1 MNEGPSKR
9 SSEDTSS
16 TPPWHVSQWQM
27 PAGSQGPGLAAA
39 GVHLLQPCRCAC
51 TPQTQLRLPGALGMR
66 LCIRRRQHG
75 GRQPRC
81 GSRDVAPWAPCSR
94 PAASP
99 PRLGTTFP
107 GGRRAAP
114 ARDYV
119 SRRASRTGPARFR
132 RRGLWGGSR
141 GRGGARPRGWRA
153 CGSAGGRPALGAAA
167 GVAGGVSAGDRRAP
181 GRVRGSGDMRAT
193 AGARAREGPRTK
205 PRPGRGPAAGAPAAL
220 GGSARG
226 RPRSR
231 SGLAAGELRGAL
243 TAGPALAALPSR
255 DPAPLRDGG
264 RRQEAMG
271 TRGKAMSQS
280 LVEFGDVAIDFSQ
293 EEWEWLNPAQRTLYR
308 KVMLENY
315 RNLASLGLCGS
326 KPAVISSLEQGKEP
340 WAVKRKVARGWSPD
354 LKTVKESKKFPPKRD
369 FCEERLPQA
378 ARTARLG
385 NCSLEYSM
393 LGDYDDLFETRP
405 GFGSVTDMALD
416 SSQLDPAQRS
426 LWKSAVWENHSDL
439 GSPGQQSVKETQEL
453 FPKQDSCAERITDRT
468 SHTKLECS
476 NFREHWDSECV
487 FGKMLVSQ
495 ETQFRQ
501 ETITPNKT
509 HSKESVYNKSGK
521 CFHLDNSEERLRN
534 PDSIKIFPKSSAVI
548 KQTGIYAG
556 KKLFKCNECKKT
568 FTQSSSL
575 TVHQRIHTGEKP
587 YKCNDCGKAFSDGSS
602 FARHQRCHTGKKPY
616 ECIEC
621 GKAFIQNTSL
631 IRHWRYYHTGEK
643 PFDCIDCGKA
653 FSDHIGLN
661 QHRRIHTG
669 EKPYTCDV
677 CHKSFRY
684 GSSLT
689 VHQRIHTG
697 EKPYECDVCRKA
709 FSHHASLTQHQ
720 RVHSGEKPFKCKEC
734 GKAFRQNIHLASHLR
749 IHTGEKPFE
758 CGECGKSFS
767 ISSQLAT
774 HQRIHTGE
782 KPYECKVCSKAFTQK
797 AHLAQHQ
804 KTHTG
809 EKPYECKECGKAFS
823 QTTHLIQHQRVH
835 TGEKPYKCMECG
847 KAFGDNSSCT
857 QHQRLHT
864 GQRPYECIE
873 CGKAFKTKSSL
884 ICHRRSHTGEKPYEC
899 SACGKAFSHRQSLS
913 VHQRIHS
920 GKKPYE
926 CKECRK
932 TFIQI
937 GHLNQ
942 HKRVHTGER
951 PYNYKKSRRAFR
963 QTVHFAHHQ
972 RMHTAEPST
981 RPSLPSTSS
990 SVDLF
995 PKFLWNPSSLPSA

>member
-1 MNEGPSKR
+1 MRGVASA
-9 SSEDTSS
+9 
-16 TPPWHVSQWQM
+16 
-27 PAGSQGPGLAAA
+27 AGSSGEGK
-39 GVHLLQPCRCAC
+39 
-51 TPQTQLRLPGALGMR
+51 LG
-66 LCIRRRQHG
+66 
-75 GRQPRC
+75 
-81 GSRDVAPWAPCSR
+81 
-94 PAASP
+94 
-99 PRLGTTFP
+99 F
-107 GGRRAAP
+107 P
-114 ARDYV
+114 AR
-119 SRRASRTGPARFR
+119 
-132 RRGLWGGSR
+132 RG
-141 GRGGARPRGWRA
+141 A
-153 CGSAGGRPALGAAA
+153 
-167 GVAGGVSAGDRRAP
+167 
-181 GRVRGSGDMRAT
+181 
-193 AGARAREGPRTK
+193 PRTK
-205 PRPGRGPAAGAPAAL
+205 PEAGRSRTVATQATFVRRG
-220 GGSARG
+220 RG

-231 SGLAAGELRGAL
+231 NGLTSKGQRRAVTTVPQNRAL
-243 TAGPALAALPSR
+243 PCSNTALPQEKRHKQETAGTGNEPQAI
-255 DPAPLRDGG
+255 
-264 RRQEAMG
+264 
-271 TRGKAMSQS
+271 SQS
-280 LVEFGDVAIDFSQ
+280 LVTFGDVAVDFSQ
-293 EEWEWLNPAQRTLYR
+293 EEWERLNSDQRDLYR
-308 KVMLENY
+308 RVMLENY
-315 RNLASLGLCGS
+315 RNLVSLGLCFS
-326 KPAVISSLEQGKEP
+326 KPDIISSLEQRKEFWMAKREVTRGQCP
-340 WAVKRKVARGWSPD
+340 DWKAVP
-354 LKTVKESKKFPPKRD
+354 ESEELPPKKDLCR
-369 FCEERLPQA
+369 EELSEAMLMDRL
-378 ARTARLG
+378 TGYSLG
-385 NCSLEYSM
+385 CSM
-393 LGDYDDLFETRP
+393 LGEHWDYEPLFERQP
-405 GFGSVTDMALD
+405 SLVTITNMAID
-416 SSQLDPAQRS
+416 FSQRLDPAQRS
-426 LWKSAVWENHSDL
+426 FCKNVMWESHDL
-439 GSPGQQSVKETQEL
+439 GSVGQQSVHETQEL
-453 FPKQDSCAERITDRT
+453 FPKQDLFAEVLTDRT
-468 SHTKLECS
+468 LNTNLECS
-476 NFREHWDSECV
+476 TFRENWDSEGV
-487 FGKMLVSQ
+487 FERKLVGQ

-501 ETITPNKT
+501 ETITNNKT
-509 HSKESVYNKSGK
+509 LSKERERTYNKYGRW
-521 CFHLDNSEERLRN
+521 FPLDVSEESIHN
-534 PDSIKIFPKSSAVI
+534 CDSVKKSFPQSTVVI
-548 KQTGIYAG
+548 KHTGIYSG

-669 EKPYTCDV
+669 EKPYKCDV
-677 CHKSFRY
+677 CDKSFRY

-835 TGEKPYKCMECG
+835 TGEKPYKCTECG

-951 PYNYKKSRRAFR
+951 SYNCKKSRKVFR
-963 QTVHFAHHQ
+963 QSTHFTHQ
-972 RMHTAEPST
+972 RIHNGESST
-981 RPSLPSTSS
+981 RPPLPSTSS
-990 SVDLF
+990 PVDLF
-995 PKFLWNPSSLPSA
+995 PKFLWNPSSLPSS

>member
-1 MNEGPSKR
+1 MG
-9 SSEDTSS
+9 DMGT
-16 TPPWHVSQWQM
+16 VS
-27 PAGSQGPGLAAA
+27 
-39 GVHLLQPCRCAC
+39 
-51 TPQTQLRLPGALGMR
+51 
-66 LCIRRRQHG
+66 
-75 GRQPRC
+75 
-81 GSRDVAPWAPCSR
+81 
-94 PAASP
+94 
-99 PRLGTTFP
+99 
-107 GGRRAAP
+107 
-114 ARDYV
+114 V
-119 SRRASRTGPARFR
+119 SR
-132 RRGLWGGSR
+132 
-141 GRGGARPRGWRA
+141 
-153 CGSAGGRPALGAAA
+153 
-167 GVAGGVSAGDRRAP
+167 
-181 GRVRGSGDMRAT
+181 
-193 AGARAREGPRTK
+193 GARAREHESLLGRGGPRTK
-205 PRPGRGPAAGAPAAL
+205 PRAGRRPTAGRTPAASARL
-220 GGSARG
+220 ARG
-226 RPRSR
+226 RPSPR
-231 SGLAAGELRGAL
+231 SGLTAKGQRGAVTLGLEKRAPPSRVTALLRQERSCKQEAAGAGIEL
-243 TAGPALAALPSR
+243 P
-255 DPAPLRDGG
+255 
-264 RRQEAMG
+264 
-271 TRGKAMSQS
+271 KAMSQS
-280 LVEFGDVAIDFSQ
+280 LVIFGDVSVVFSQ
-293 EEWEWLNPAQRTLYR
+293 DEWEWLNPAQRSLYR
-308 KVMLENY
+308 NVMLENY
-315 RNLASLGLCGS
+315 RNLVSLGLCIS
-326 KPAVISSLEQGKEP
+326 KPDIISLLEQGKEP
-340 WAVKRKVARGWSPD
+340 WMVKRKMTRGWGPD
-354 LKTVKESKKFPPKRD
+354 LKPLQETKELPPKKD
-369 FCEERLPQA
+369 FCEEKLSQA
-378 ARTARLG
+378 LIMERFT
-385 NCSLEYSM
+385 NYSLECSI
-393 LGDYDDLFETRP
+393 LEENWDSTALFEKQP
-405 GFGSVTDMALD
+405 GLVTVRDVAVD
-416 SSQLDPAQRS
+416 FSQQ
-426 LWKSAVWENHSDL
+426 KSFCKTVMWENHGGL
-439 GSPGQQSVKETQEL
+439 GSVGCSVSKPDLVSLLEQGTEPWMVKRELTGGLFSGQQSVRETQKF
-453 FPKQDSCAERITDRT
+453 FPKLDTYDEMVDRISDTN
-468 SHTKLECS
+468 LECS
-476 NFREHWDSECV
+476 IFREKWDSDGLFER
-487 FGKMLVSQ
+487 KLVGQ
-495 ETQFRQ
+495 ETKFQQ
-501 ETITPNKT
+501 GIITHNKT
-509 HSKESVYNKSGK
+509 LSKERDQTHTKSGRW
-521 CFHLDNSEERLRN
+521 FYLDNSEEKVHNRDLV
-534 PDSIKIFPKSSAVI
+534 KKGFPKNSVVV
-548 KQTGIYAG
+548 KHTGIYVG
-556 KKLFKCNECKKT
+556 KKLFICNECKKT

-587 YKCNDCGKAFSDGSS
+587 YKCNECGKAFSDGSS
-602 FARHQRCHTGKKPY
+602 FARHQRCHTGNKPY
-616 ECIEC
+616 ECVEC

-643 PFDCIDCGKA
+643 PFDCTDCGKA
-653 FSDHIGLN
+653 FSDHIGLS

-669 EKPYTCDV
+669 EKPYKCDV
-677 CHKSFRY
+677 CDKSFRY

-835 TGEKPYKCMECG
+835 TGEKPYKCIECG

-884 ICHRRSHTGEKPYEC
+884 ICHCRSHTGEKPYEC

-951 PYNYKKSRRAFR
+951 SYNYKRSRKVFR
-963 QTVHFAHHQ
+963 QTVPFAHHQ
-972 RMHTAEPST
+972 RMHTGESSAS
-981 RPSLPSTSS
+981 PSLPPSS
-990 SVDLF
+990 SPVDLF
-995 PKFLWNPSSLPSA
+995 PKYLWNPSSLS

>member
-1 MNEGPSKR
+1 MRGAAR
-9 SSEDTSS
+9 
-16 TPPWHVSQWQM
+16 
-27 PAGSQGPGLAAA
+27 AAA
-39 GVHLLQPCRCAC
+39 
-51 TPQTQLRLPGALGMR
+51 
-66 LCIRRRQHG
+66 
-75 GRQPRC
+75 
-81 GSRDVAPWAPCSR
+81 
-94 PAASP
+94 
-99 PRLGTTFP
+99 
-107 GGRRAAP
+107 
-114 ARDYV
+114 
-119 SRRASRTGPARFR
+119 
-132 RRGLWGGSR
+132 
-141 GRGGARPRGWRA
+141 
-153 CGSAGGRPALGAAA
+153 SAGTHKL
-167 GVAGGVSAGDRRAP
+167 
-181 GRVRGSGDMRAT
+181 
-193 AGARAREGPRTK
+193 
-205 PRPGRGPAAGAPAAL
+205 GAPAQRGAL
-220 GGSARG
+220 RPKPGAGLGATVAFPASLDRRGRG

-231 SGLAAGELRGAL
+231 NGLISKGRRRAVMM
-243 TAGPALAALPSR
+243 GPETRVLPFRDAAL
-255 DPAPLRDGG
+255 LQ
-264 RRQEAMG
+264 RRRHKQEAAATG
-271 TRGKAMSQS
+271 NESGATSQS
-280 LVEFGDVAIDFSQ
+280 LVTFGDVAVDFSQ
-293 EEWEWLNPAQRTLYR
+293 EEWELLTCAQRALYR
-308 KVMLENY
+308 DVMLENY
-315 RNLASLGLCGS
+315 RNLVSLGLCFS
-326 KPAVISSLEQGKEP
+326 KPDMIYSLEQREEPWMAKRKVTRGPCPDWQALPGATESPAEGAVCEAPWSEAMLMEKLASCHVQCSILRERWDYEAVFERQLGLVTIVNMASDFSQQLDPSPESFHKNMTWETRDLEAAGCCVSRPDVVSVLDQGKEP
-340 WAVKRKVARGWSPD
+340 WLVKREFTGLLS
-354 LKTVKESKKFPPKRD
+354 
-369 FCEERLPQA
+369 
-378 ARTARLG
+378 G
-385 NCSLEYSM
+385 
-393 LGDYDDLFETRP
+393 
-405 GFGSVTDMALD
+405 
-416 SSQLDPAQRS
+416 
-426 LWKSAVWENHSDL
+426 H
-439 GSPGQQSVKETQEL
+439 QSVHETQEL
-453 FPKQDSCAERITDRT
+453 FPKQDLFAEVVTDRT
-468 SHTKLECS
+468 LCTNVECS
-476 NFREHWDSECV
+476 TVKENWDSQGV
-487 FGKMLVSQ
+487 FERKLVGQ
-495 ETQFRQ
+495 ETQYRE
-501 ETITPNKT
+501 ETVTNKT
-509 HSKESVYNKSGK
+509 LSKEREHTYTKHRRW
-521 CFHLDNSEERLRN
+521 FPLDVSEERIQN
-534 PDSIKIFPKSSAVI
+534 HDSVKKSFPQNTVI
-548 KQTGIYAG
+548 TKRTGIYAG

-587 YKCNDCGKAFSDGSS
+587 YKCNECGKAFSDGSS

-616 ECIEC
+616 ECVEC

-643 PFDCIDCGKA
+643 PFECINCGKA

-669 EKPYTCDV
+669 EKPYKCDV
-677 CHKSFRY
+677 CDKSFRY

-720 RVHSGEKPFKCKEC
+720 RVHSGENPFKCKEC

-758 CGECGKSFS
+758 CAECGKSFS

-809 EKPYECKECGKAFS
+809 EKPYECKECGKSFS

-835 TGEKPYKCMECG
+835 TGEKPYKCIECG

-951 PYNYKKSRRAFR
+951 SYNHKKSRKVFR
-963 QTVHFAHHQ
+963 QSTHFASQ
-972 RMHTAEPST
+972 RIHAGESST
-981 RPSLPSTSS
+981 RSSLPSTSS
-990 SVDLF
+990 PMDLF
-995 PKFLWNPSSLPSA
+995 PKYLWNPSSLPSP

>member
-1 MNEGPSKR
+1 
-9 SSEDTSS
+9 
-16 TPPWHVSQWQM
+16 
-27 PAGSQGPGLAAA
+27 
-39 GVHLLQPCRCAC
+39 
-51 TPQTQLRLPGALGMR
+51 MR
-66 LCIRRRQHG
+66 G
-75 GRQPRC
+75 
-81 GSRDVAPWAPCSR
+81 
-94 PAASP
+94 AAS
-99 PRLGTTFP
+99 
-107 GGRRAAP
+107 
-114 ARDYV
+114 
-119 SRRASRTGPARFR
+119 ASACVPTS
-132 RRGLWGGSR
+132 LS
-141 GRGGARPRGWRA
+141 GRGA
-153 CGSAGGRPALGAAA
+153 
-167 GVAGGVSAGDRRAP
+167 
-181 GRVRGSGDMRAT
+181 
-193 AGARAREGPRTK
+193 PRTK
-205 PRPGRGPAAGAPAAL
+205 PRAGRGPTVGTPATLAL
-220 GGSARG
+220 PARG

-231 SGLAAGELRGAL
+231 NGLASKGQRGAA
-243 TAGPALAALPSR
+243 TTGPGHRALPSR
-255 DPAPLRDGG
+255 DTAFP
-264 RRQEAMG
+264 QERNKQPEAVG
-271 TRGKAMSQS
+271 TGIEPKAMSQG
-280 LVEFGDVAIDFSQ
+280 LVTFGDVAIDFSQ
-293 EEWEWLNPAQRTLYR
+293 EEWEWLNPIQRNLYR

-315 RNLASLGLCGS
+315 RNLASLGLCVS
-326 KPAVISSLEQGKEP
+326 KPDVISSLEQGKEP
-340 WAVKRKVARGWSPD
+340 WTVKRKMTRAWCPD
-354 LKTVKESKKFPPKRD
+354 LKAVRKIKELPLKKD
-369 FCEERLPQA
+369 FCEGKLSQAVITERL
-378 ARTARLG
+378 TSY
-385 NCSLEYSM
+385 NLEYA
-393 LGDYDDLFETRP
+393 LLEEHWDYDALFETQP
-405 GFGSVTDMALD
+405 GLVTIKNLAVDFPQ
-416 SSQLDPAQRS
+416 QLHPAQKNFCKNRI
-426 LWKSAVWENHSDL
+426 WENYSDL
-439 GSPGQQSVKETQEL
+439 GSAGHCVAKPDLVSLLEQEKEPWMVKRELTGSLFSGQRSVRETQEL
-453 FPKQDSCAERITDRT
+453 FPKQDSYAEGVTNRT
-468 SHTKLECS
+468 SNTKLECS
-476 NFREHWDSECV
+476 SFRENWDSDYV
-487 FGKMLVSQ
+487 FGRKLAVGQ

-501 ETITPNKT
+501 EPITHNKT
-509 HSKESVYNKSGK
+509 LSKERERTYNKSGRW
-521 CFHLDNSEERLRN
+521 FYLDNSEEKVHNRE
-534 PDSIKIFPKSSAVI
+534 SIKNFQKSSVVI

-587 YKCNDCGKAFSDGSS
+587 YKCNECGKAFSDGSS

-669 EKPYTCDV
+669 EKPYKCDV

-782 KPYECKVCSKAFTQK
+782 KPYECKICSKAFTQK

-899 SACGKAFSHRQSLS
+899 SVCGKAFSHRQSLS

-951 PYNYKKSRRAFR
+951 SYNYKKSRKVFR
-963 QTVHFAHHQ
+963 QTAHLAHHQ
-972 RMHTAEPST
+972 RIHNGESST
-981 RPSLPSTSS
+981 CPSLPSTSNP
-990 SVDLF
+990 VDLF
-995 PKFLWNPSSLPSA
+995 PKFLWNPSSLPSP

>member
-1 MNEGPSKR
+1 MRGVASA
-9 SSEDTSS
+9 
-16 TPPWHVSQWQM
+16 
-27 PAGSQGPGLAAA
+27 AGSSGESK
-39 GVHLLQPCRCAC
+39 
-51 TPQTQLRLPGALGMR
+51 LG
-66 LCIRRRQHG
+66 
-75 GRQPRC
+75 
-81 GSRDVAPWAPCSR
+81 
-94 PAASP
+94 
-99 PRLGTTFP
+99 F
-107 GGRRAAP
+107 P
-114 ARDYV
+114 AR
-119 SRRASRTGPARFR
+119 
-132 RRGLWGGSR
+132 RG
-141 GRGGARPRGWRA
+141 A
-153 CGSAGGRPALGAAA
+153 
-167 GVAGGVSAGDRRAP
+167 
-181 GRVRGSGDMRAT
+181 
-193 AGARAREGPRTK
+193 PRTK
-205 PRPGRGPAAGAPAAL
+205 PEAGLSRTVATQAVSVRRG
-220 GGSARG
+220 RG
-226 RPRSR
+226 RPRSGN
-231 SGLAAGELRGAL
+231 GLTSKGRRRAVTTVPQNRAL
-243 TAGPALAALPSR
+243 PCSNTALPQERRHKQETAGTGNGP
-255 DPAPLRDGG
+255 
-264 RRQEAMG
+264 Q
-271 TRGKAMSQS
+271 AMSQS
-280 LVEFGDVAIDFSQ
+280 LVTFGDVAVDFSQ
-293 EEWEWLNPAQRTLYR
+293 EEWERLSSDQRDLYR
-308 KVMLENY
+308 RVMLENY
-315 RNLASLGLCGS
+315 RNLVSLGLCFS
-326 KPAVISSLEQGKEP
+326 KPDIISSLEQRKELWMAKREVTRGQCP
-340 WAVKRKVARGWSPD
+340 DWKAVPEGEE
-354 LKTVKESKKFPPKRD
+354 LPPKKDLCR
-369 FCEERLPQA
+369 EELSEAVLMGRL
-378 ARTARLG
+378 TGYSLG
-385 NCSLEYSM
+385 CSM
-393 LGDYDDLFETRP
+393 LREHWDYEALFERQP
-405 GFGSVTDMALD
+405 SLVTITNMAID
-416 SSQLDPAQRS
+416 FSQRLEPAKRS
-426 LWKSAVWENHSDL
+426 FCKNVMWESHDL
-439 GSPGQQSVKETQEL
+439 GSVGQQSVHETQEL
-453 FPKQDSCAERITDRT
+453 FPKQDLFAEVLTDRT
-468 SHTKLECS
+468 LNTNLECS
-476 NFREHWDSECV
+476 TFRENWDSEGV
-487 FGKMLVSQ
+487 FERKLVGQ

-501 ETITPNKT
+501 ETVTNNKT
-509 HSKESVYNKSGK
+509 LSKERECTYNKYGRW
-521 CFHLDNSEERLRN
+521 FPLDVSEESIHNR
-534 PDSIKIFPKSSAVI
+534 DSVKRSFPQSTVVI
-548 KQTGIYAG
+548 KHTGIYSG

-643 PFDCIDCGKA
+643 PFDCVDCGKA

-669 EKPYTCDV
+669 EKPYKCDV
-677 CHKSFRY
+677 CDKSFRY

-782 KPYECKVCSKAFTQK
+782 KPYECKICSKAFTQK

-835 TGEKPYKCMECG
+835 TGEKPYKCTECG

-951 PYNYKKSRRAFR
+951 SYNYKKSRKVFR
-963 QTVHFAHHQ
+963 QSTHFTHQ
-972 RMHTAEPST
+972 RIHNGESST
-981 RPSLPSTSS
+981 RSSLPSTSS
-990 SVDLF
+990 PVDLF
-995 PKFLWNPSSLPSA
+995 PKFLWNPSSLSSS

>member
-1 MNEGPSKR
+1 MQGAAS
-9 SSEDTSS
+9 
-16 TPPWHVSQWQM
+16 
-27 PAGSQGPGLAAA
+27 AGARGQG
-39 GVHLLQPCRCAC
+39 
-51 TPQTQLRLPGALGMR
+51 
-66 LCIRRRQHG
+66 
-75 GRQPRC
+75 
-81 GSRDVAPWAPCSR
+81 
-94 PAASP
+94 SP
-99 PRLGTTFP
+99 PR
-107 GGRRAAP
+107 
-114 ARDYV
+114 
-119 SRRASRTGPARFR
+119 
-132 RRGLWGGSR
+132 RG
-141 GRGGARPRGWRA
+141 A
-153 CGSAGGRPALGAAA
+153 
-167 GVAGGVSAGDRRAP
+167 
-181 GRVRGSGDMRAT
+181 
-193 AGARAREGPRTK
+193 PRTK
-205 PRPGRGPAAGAPAAL
+205 PGSGRGRTAGTPAAFARP
-220 GGSARG
+220 ARG
-226 RPRSR
+226 RLRARNGLSCRGPR
-231 SGLAAGELRGAL
+231 AAVTMRPENRV
-243 TAGPALAALPSR
+243 LPSR
-255 DPAPLRDGG
+255 ATALLRE
-264 RRQEAMG
+264 RRHKQEASG
-271 TRGKAMSQS
+271 ARTELKAMSQS
-280 LVEFGDVAIDFSQ
+280 LVTFGDVAVSFSQ
-293 EEWEWLNPAQRTLYR
+293 EEWEWLNSAQRNLYR
-308 KVMLENY
+308 SVMLENY
-315 RNLASLGLCGS
+315 RNLVSLGLCIS
-326 KPAVISSLEQGKEP
+326 KPDMISSLEQRKEP
-340 WAVKRKVARGWSPD
+340 WMVKRKLTRGRCPD
-354 LKTVKESKKFPPKRD
+354 LKAVLETKELPAKKDISKEKLSQAVIV
-369 FCEERLPQA
+369 ERL
-378 ARTARLG
+378 T
-385 NCSLEYSM
+385 NYSLECSI
-393 LGDYDDLFETRP
+393 LEEHWDYGALFERQP
-405 GFGSVTDMALD
+405 GLVTITNMAVD
-416 SSQLDPAQRS
+416 FSQQLDPAQ
-426 LWKSAVWENHSDL
+426 KSFCKNVIWENRSDL
-439 GSPGQQSVKETQEL
+439 GSVGPCVSKPDLVSLLEHGKEPWMVERELTRSLFSGQQSIHETQEL
-453 FPKQDSCAERITDRT
+453 FPKQDTFAEVTDRT
-468 SHTKLECS
+468 SNTNLECS
-476 NFREHWDSECV
+476 TFRENWDSESV
-487 FGKMLVSQ
+487 FERKLVGQ

-501 ETITPNKT
+501 EAITHNKSL
-509 HSKESVYNKSGK
+509 SKERERNFNKSGRW
-521 CFHLDNSEERLRN
+521 FHLDISEERVHNR
-534 PDSIKIFPKSSAVI
+534 DSVKNFPKNSVVI
-548 KQTGIYAG
+548 KHTGIYAG

-587 YKCNDCGKAFSDGSS
+587 YKCNECGKAFSDGSS

-669 EKPYTCDV
+669 EKPYKCDV
-677 CHKSFRY
+677 CDKSFRY

-782 KPYECKVCSKAFTQK
+782 KPYECKICSKAFTQK

-835 TGEKPYKCMECG
+835 TGEKPYKCVECG

-951 PYNYKKSRRAFR
+951 SYNYKKSRKVFR
-963 QTVHFAHHQ
+963 QTAHLAHQ
-972 RMHTAEPST
+972 RIHSGESAAH
-981 RPSLPSTSS
+981 PSLPSTSNP
-990 SVDLF
+990 VDLL
-995 PKFLWNPSSLPSA
+995 PRFLWGPSSLPSA

>member
-1 MNEGPSKR
+1 MRG
-9 SSEDTSS
+9 
-16 TPPWHVSQWQM
+16 
-27 PAGSQGPGLAAA
+27 AA
-39 GVHLLQPCRCAC
+39 
-51 TPQTQLRLPGALGMR
+51 
-66 LCIRRRQHG
+66 
-75 GRQPRC
+75 
-81 GSRDVAPWAPCSR
+81 
-94 PAASP
+94 
-99 PRLGTTFP
+99 
-107 GGRRAAP
+107 
-114 ARDYV
+114 
-119 SRRASRTGPARFR
+119 RTV
-132 RRGLWGGSR
+132 
-141 GRGGARPRGWRA
+141 RGG
-153 CGSAGGRPALGAAA
+153 
-167 GVAGGVSAGDRRAP
+167 V
-181 GRVRGSGDMRAT
+181 
-193 AGARAREGPRTK
+193 PRTK
-205 PRPGRGPAAGAPAAL
+205 PGPARGPAAAATPAPL
-220 GGSARG
+220 VRRGPG

-231 SGLAAGELRGAL
+231 NGLASPGQRRAATPGPEDGAPPS
-243 TAGPALAALPSR
+243 GDPALLQPRGLP
-255 DPAPLRDGG
+255 
-264 RRQEAMG
+264 QEAVG
-271 TRGKAMSQS
+271 TGNGPRVTSQS
-280 LVEFGDVAIDFSQ
+280 AVTFGDVDVAFSQ
-293 EEWEWLNPAQRTLYR
+293 EEWGRLSCAQKALYR
-308 KVMLENY
+308 DVMLENY
-315 RNLASLGLCGS
+315 RNLVSLGLCHS
-326 KPAVISSLEQGKEP
+326 KPDVISSLEQRTEPCMAENWLTGSWCPGGK
-340 WAVKRKVARGWSPD
+340 AVPTEEGPCEEQLSRPALLHRRAGCRLQGPGQGQRWDGEALLERQLDLATSTRVASDSSQQPGLAQGSFPKDVTRGSPD
-354 LKTVKESKKFPPKRD
+354 LEAGCCVSRPQWPS
-369 FCEERLPQA
+369 RLHRGREPWLA
-378 ARTARLG
+378 KSELAG
-385 NCSLEYSM
+385 
-393 LGDYDDLFETRP
+393 GLF
-405 GFGSVTDMALD
+405 S
-416 SSQLDPAQRS
+416 
-426 LWKSAVWENHSDL
+426 
-439 GSPGQQSVKETQEL
+439 GQQSVHETQEL
-453 FPKQDSCAERITDRT
+453 FPKKDLFADVLTDRT
-468 SHTKLECS
+468 LSTNLECPT
-476 NFREHWDSECV
+476 FRENWDSEGV
-487 FGKMLVSQ
+487 FERKLVGR

-501 ETITPNKT
+501 ETVTNSKT
-509 HSKESVYNKSGK
+509 LSKERERAYNKSGRW
-521 CFHLDNSEERLRN
+521 FPLDVSDERVHN
-534 PDSIKIFPKSSAVI
+534 HDSVKKSFPQNTVVI
-548 KQTGIYAG
+548 KHTGICTG

-587 YKCNDCGKAFSDGSS
+587 YKCNECGKAFSDGSS

-616 ECIEC
+616 ECIDC

-643 PFDCIDCGKA
+643 PFECINCGKA

-669 EKPYTCDV
+669 EKPYKCDV
-677 CHKSFRY
+677 CDKSFRY

-689 VHQRIHTG
+689 VHQRVHTG

-774 HQRIHTGE
+774 HHRIHTGE
-782 KPYECKVCSKAFTQK
+782 KPYGCKVCSKAFTQK

-823 QTTHLIQHQRVH
+823 QTTHLIQHQRIH
-835 TGEKPYKCMECG
+835 TGEKPYKCVECG

-884 ICHRRSHTGEKPYEC
+884 ICHRRSHTGERPYEC
-899 SACGKAFSHRQSLS
+899 TVCGKAFSHRQSLS

-951 PYNYKKSRRAFR
+951 AYNYKKSRKVFR
-963 QTVHFAHHQ
+963 QSTHFAHQ
-972 RMHTAEPST
+972 RVHAGESTA
-981 RPSLPSTSS
+981 RPSLPSTSNP
-990 SVDLF
+990 VDLF
-995 PKFLWNPSSLPSA
+995 PRYLWNPSSLPSP

>member
-1 MNEGPSKR
+1 
-9 SSEDTSS
+9 
-16 TPPWHVSQWQM
+16 
-27 PAGSQGPGLAAA
+27 
-39 GVHLLQPCRCAC
+39 
-51 TPQTQLRLPGALGMR
+51 MR
-66 LCIRRRQHG
+66 
-75 GRQPRC
+75 
-81 GSRDVAPWAPCSR
+81 
-94 PAASP
+94 
-99 PRLGTTFP
+99 
-107 GGRRAAP
+107 
-114 ARDYV
+114 
-119 SRRASRTGPARFR
+119 
-132 RRGLWGGSR
+132 
-141 GRGGARPRGWRA
+141 
-153 CGSAGGRPALGAAA
+153 GSASA
-167 GVAGGVSAGDRRAP
+167 AGGVGPRELGSPARR
-181 GRVRGSGDMRAT
+181 
-193 AGARAREGPRTK
+193 GALRTK
-205 PRPGRGPAAGAPAAL
+205 PRAGRGQTAATQDAFVRRGP
-220 GGSARG
+220 G
-226 RPRSR
+226 RPRSKN
-231 SGLAAGELRGAL
+231 GLTPKGQRRAVTTGLENRGLPFRDTALPQERRHKKEAAGTENE
-243 TAGPALAALPSR
+243 PQP
-255 DPAPLRDGG
+255 
-264 RRQEAMG
+264 
-271 TRGKAMSQS
+271 MSQS
-280 LVEFGDVAIDFSQ
+280 LVTFGDVAVDFSQ
-293 EEWEWLNPAQRTLYR
+293 EEWERLNPAQRGLYR
-308 KVMLENY
+308 DVMLENY
-315 RNLASLGLCGS
+315 RSLVSLGLCFS
-326 KPAVISSLEQGKEP
+326 KPDMISSLEQRKEPWLPKRNLMRGHCPGWKAVPETKEVPPQDFCEETLSQAVLVGTRTSCRVERSVLGGPWDYEALFGRQPGLVTIANMAIDLSQQLDPAQKSFCKNVMWENHDLGSVGRCVPEPGLVSLLEQGKEP
-340 WAVKRKVARGWSPD
+340 WLVKRELTGA
-354 LKTVKESKKFPPKRD
+354 
-369 FCEERLPQA
+369 
-378 ARTARLG
+378 
-385 NCSLEYSM
+385 
-393 LGDYDDLFETRP
+393 LF
-405 GFGSVTDMALD
+405 S
-416 SSQLDPAQRS
+416 
-426 LWKSAVWENHSDL
+426 
-439 GSPGQQSVKETQEL
+439 GQQSVHETQEL
-453 FPKQDSCAERITDRT
+453 FPKQDLFAEVVTDRT
-468 SHTKLECS
+468 LNTNLECS
-476 NFREHWDSECV
+476 TCRENWDSEGV
-487 FGKMLVSQ
+487 FERKLIDQ

-501 ETITPNKT
+501 ETITNNKAF
-509 HSKESVYNKSGK
+509 SKEREHIYTKSGRW
-521 CFHLDNSEERLRN
+521 FPLDVSEERVHNR
-534 PDSIKIFPKSSAVI
+534 DSVKKSFPQNSLVI
-548 KQTGIYAG
+548 KHTGIYAG
-556 KKLFKCNECKKT
+556 KKLFKCIECKKT

-643 PFDCIDCGKA
+643 PFDCVDCGKA

-669 EKPYTCDV
+669 EKPYKCDV
-677 CHKSFRY
+677 CDKSFRY

-835 TGEKPYKCMECG
+835 TGEKPYKCIECG

-920 GKKPYE
+920 GRKPYE

-951 PYNYKKSRRAFR
+951 SYNYKKSRKVIR
-963 QTVHFAHHQ
+963 QSTLFAHQ
-972 RMHTAEPST
+972 RIHTGEPST

-990 SVDLF
+990 PVDLF
-995 PKFLWNPSSLPSA
+995 PKFFWNPSSLPSP

>member
-1 MNEGPSKR
+1 MRG
-9 SSEDTSS
+9 
-16 TPPWHVSQWQM
+16 
-27 PAGSQGPGLAAA
+27 AGA
-39 GVHLLQPCRCAC
+39 GVR
-51 TPQTQLRLPGALGMR
+51 GAFLGR
-66 LCIRRRQHG
+66 
-75 GRQPRC
+75 
-81 GSRDVAPWAPCSR
+81 
-94 PAASP
+94 
-99 PRLGTTFP
+99 
-107 GGRRAAP
+107 
-114 ARDYV
+114 
-119 SRRASRTGPARFR
+119 
-132 RRGLWGGSR
+132 
-141 GRGGARPRGWRA
+141 
-153 CGSAGGRPALGAAA
+153 
-167 GVAGGVSAGDRRAP
+167 GDRRP
-181 GRVRGSGDMRAT
+181 
-193 AGARAREGPRTK
+193 K
-205 PRPGRGPAAGAPAAL
+205 PRAPAAAAHP
-220 GGSARG
+220 ARG
-226 RPRSR
+226 RPRS
-231 SGLAAGELRGAL
+231 SGGSVPRGRRGAVASGPVRRALLSWDTALQERNPRLEAAGTGAKL
-243 TAGPALAALPSR
+243 
-255 DPAPLRDGG
+255 
-264 RRQEAMG
+264 
-271 TRGKAMSQS
+271 KVMSQG
-280 LVEFGDVAIDFSQ
+280 LVTFGDVAVDFSQ
-293 EEWEWLNPAQRTLYR
+293 EEWEWLNATQRSLYR

-315 RNLASLGLCGS
+315 WNLASLGLCAS
-326 KPAVISSLEQGKEP
+326 KPDMISSLEQGPDPWMARRKRTGGQHPDWKAVCETKE
-340 WAVKRKVARGWSPD
+340 
-354 LKTVKESKKFPPKRD
+354 FPPKNSA
-369 FCEERLPQA
+369 EEKLCQA
-378 ARTARLG
+378 AGTQRPT
-385 NCSLEYSM
+385 NYSLEYSLM
-393 LGDYDDLFETRP
+393 GESWNYDTLFKTQP
-405 GFGSVTDMALD
+405 NMVTSANVAVGFAP
-416 SSQLDPAQRS
+416 QLEPAQ
-426 LWKSAVWENHSDL
+426 KSFCKTVLWENHGALGALGHCVSKPDL
-439 GSPGQQSVKETQEL
+439 VAFLESGKEHWVVQRELVAGLFPGQQSVHETQEL
-453 FPKQDSCAERITDRT
+453 FLKQSSCAEVATERT
-468 SHTKLECS
+468 SAANLQCSTSRESWGSDCVFERKLADQEIQLRQKAAS
-476 NFREHWDSECV
+476 HNRALPKEREH
-487 FGKMLVSQ
+487 M
-495 ETQFRQ
+495 
-501 ETITPNKT
+501 
-509 HSKESVYNKSGK
+509 YNRSGRW
-521 CFHLDNSEERLRN
+521 FHLDNSEERLHN
-534 PDSIKIFPKSSAVI
+534 GILGKNFKKPSVLI

-587 YKCNDCGKAFSDGSS
+587 YKCNECGKAFSDGSS

-616 ECIEC
+616 ECVEC

-669 EKPYTCDV
+669 EKPYKCEV

-697 EKPYECDVCRKA
+697 EKPYECNVCRKS

-720 RVHSGEKPFKCKEC
+720 RVHSGEKPFQCKEC

-758 CGECGKSFS
+758 CRQCGKSFS

-835 TGEKPYKCMECG
+835 TGEKPYRCAQCG
-847 KAFGDNSSCT
+847 KAFGDNSSRT

-951 PYNYKKSRRAFR
+951 ACNYKKSRKVFR
-963 QTVHFAHHQ
+963 QAAHFAHHQ
-972 RMHTAEPST
+972 RIHSGEPST
-981 RPSLPSTSS
+981 HPSLPSASS
-990 SVDLF
+990 PVDLF
-995 PKFLWNPSSLPSA
+995 PEFLWNPSSLPSS

>member
-1 MNEGPSKR
+1 MRGVASMGSCEPRALLGRGVLCTK
-9 SSEDTSS
+9 
-16 TPPWHVSQWQM
+16 PWPGGG
-27 PAGSQGPGLAAA
+27 PAGTTAA
-39 GVHLLQPCRCAC
+39 
-51 TPQTQLRLPGALGMR
+51 
-66 LCIRRRQHG
+66 
-75 GRQPRC
+75 
-81 GSRDVAPWAPCSR
+81 
-94 PAASP
+94 
-99 PRLGTTFP
+99 
-107 GGRRAAP
+107 
-114 ARDYV
+114 
-119 SRRASRTGPARFR
+119 
-132 RRGLWGGSR
+132 R
-141 GRGGARPRGWRA
+141 GRP
-153 CGSAGGRPALGAAA
+153 
-167 GVAGGVSAGDRRAP
+167 
-181 GRVRGSGDMRAT
+181 
-193 AGARAREGPRTK
+193 
-205 PRPGRGPAAGAPAAL
+205 
-220 GGSARG
+220 ARG

-231 SGLAAGELRGAL
+231 NSLASQGRQGAV
-243 TAGPALAALPSR
+243 TSGPAHKALLSR
-255 DPAPLRDGG
+255 DTNFLQEINRKEEAAPT
-264 RRQEAMG
+264 G
-271 TRGKAMSQS
+271 TKLKAKSQG
-280 LVEFGDVAIDFSQ
+280 LVTFGDVAVVFSQ
-293 EEWEWLNPAQRTLYR
+293 EEWEWLTSEQRSLYW
-308 KVMLENY
+308 KVMLDNY
-315 RNLASLGLCGS
+315 RNLASLGLCAS
-326 KPAVISSLEQGKEP
+326 KPDMIALLEQGTDPWMMGRGRCTDLKAVQETKELPPKDLSEETSQAVLRRRLLHRRPMCYMSGASWGGDAVFKAQRGSKTNSDMARDSPPELVSAQKNFRKNATWENCDDLGLLGVSETHFISLLGQEKEP
-340 WAVKRKVARGWSPD
+340 SG
-354 LKTVKESKKFPPKRD
+354 TE
-369 FCEERLPQA
+369 
-378 ARTARLG
+378 TAST
-385 NCSLEYSM
+385 N
-393 LGDYDDLFETRP
+393 LF
-405 GFGSVTDMALD
+405 S
-416 SSQLDPAQRS
+416 
-426 LWKSAVWENHSDL
+426 
-439 GSPGQQSVKETQEL
+439 GQQSVQEA
-453 FPKQDSCAERITDRT
+453 QDSLPRQDSHAGRVTGSTWSTERACSAFRGDR
-468 SHTKLECS
+468 
-476 NFREHWDSECV
+476 DSECV
-487 FGKMLVSQ
+487 FERNGQDTAFESQ
-495 ETQFRQ
+495 NRAFSEGRDGVCL
-501 ETITPNKT
+501 N
-509 HSKESVYNKSGK
+509 SGRW
-521 CFHLDNSEERLRN
+521 FHLNSSEERSHNCDSGKTSLPN
-534 PDSIKIFPKSSAVI
+534 PTVI
-548 KQTGIYAG
+548 KETRIYSG

-587 YKCNDCGKAFSDGSS
+587 YKCNECGKAFSDGSS

-616 ECIEC
+616 ECLEC

-631 IRHWRYYHTGEK
+631 VRHWRYYHTGEK

-697 EKPYECDVCRKA
+697 EKPYECEICRKA

-758 CGECGKSFS
+758 CGDCGKSFS

-782 KPYECKVCSKAFTQK
+782 KPYECKVCNKAFTQK

-835 TGEKPYKCMECG
+835 TGEKPYKCLECG

-864 GQRPYECIE
+864 GQRPYECVE

-884 ICHRRSHTGEKPYEC
+884 ICHRRCHTGEKPYEC

-942 HKRVHTGER
+942 HKRVHAGER
-951 PYNYKKSRRAFR
+951 TYNCRKGRRAFR
-963 QTVHFAHHQ
+963 QIARFAHHQ
-972 RMHTAEPST
+972 RIHSGELPAHPT
-981 RPSLPSTSS
+981 LPSTSNP
-990 SVDLF
+990 VDLF
-995 PKFLWNPSSLPSA
+995 SKFVWNPSSLSSS

>member
-1 MNEGPSKR
+1 MREVASGGQREPR
-9 SSEDTSS
+9 
-16 TPPWHVSQWQM
+16 
-27 PAGSQGPGLAAA
+27 A
-39 GVHLLQPCRCAC
+39 LL
-51 TPQTQLRLPGALGMR
+51 
-66 LCIRRRQHG
+66 
-75 GRQPRC
+75 
-81 GSRDVAPWAPCSR
+81 
-94 PAASP
+94 
-99 PRLGTTFP
+99 
-107 GGRRAAP
+107 
-114 ARDYV
+114 
-119 SRRASRTGPARFR
+119 
-132 RRGLWGGSR
+132 
-141 GRGGARPRGWRA
+141 GRGTL
-153 CGSAGGRPALGAAA
+153 C
-167 GVAGGVSAGDRRAP
+167 
-181 GRVRGSGDMRAT
+181 
-193 AGARAREGPRTK
+193 TK
-205 PRPGRGPAAGAPAAL
+205 PRAGGGPAVGTTAAR
-220 GGSARG
+220 GRPARG
-226 RPRSR
+226 RPRSK
-231 SGLAAGELRGAL
+231 SGLASQGGHEAV
-243 TAGPALAALPSR
+243 TSGPAHKALLSR
-255 DPAPLRDGG
+255 DTNFLQEINRK
-264 RRQEAMG
+264 QEAAPPG
-271 TRGKAMSQS
+271 TKLEARCQG
-280 LVEFGDVAIDFSQ
+280 LVTFGDVAVVFSQ
-293 EEWEWLNPAQRTLYR
+293 EEWEWLSSEQRSLYW
-308 KVMLENY
+308 KVMLDNY
-315 RNLASLGLCGS
+315 RNLASLGLCAS
-326 KPAVISSLEQGKEP
+326 KPDMITLLEQGEDPWVMKRKRTRGQCPDLKAVQKFPPKDLREGKFSQAMVKKQLLHCRPKCSVLGGNWDGDAVFQTLRGLRTIPDMARDSSPQRVSAPKSFCKDVTWETCEDLGSSARWVSKTGFVSLLGQGKEP
-340 WAVKRKVARGWSPD
+340 
-354 LKTVKESKKFPPKRD
+354 
-369 FCEERLPQA
+369 
-378 ARTARLG
+378 
-385 NCSLEYSM
+385 SM
-393 LGDYDDLFETRP
+393 VQRADH
-405 GFGSVTDMALD
+405 V
-416 SSQLDPAQRS
+416 SSS
-426 LWKSAVWENHSDL
+426 IS
-439 GSPGQQSVKETQEL
+439 GQQSIHEAQDL
-453 FPKQDSCAERITDRT
+453 FPRQDSKAERVADRT
-468 SHTKLECS
+468 SSTELECS
-476 NFREHWDSECV
+476 TFRENWDSECV
-487 FGKMLVSQ
+487 FERNGKDTLFEQ
-495 ETQFRQ
+495 ETVTQ
-501 ETITPNKT
+501 NKAF
-509 HSKESVYNKSGK
+509 SEGRDCVYIKSGRW
-521 CFHLDNSEERLRN
+521 FHLNSSEERSYN
-534 PDSIKIFPKSSAVI
+534 CDSGKSFPPNSVVI
-548 KQTGIYAG
+548 KETGIYAG

-587 YKCNDCGKAFSDGSS
+587 YKCDECGKAFSDGSS

-631 IRHWRYYHTGEK
+631 VRHWRYYHTEEK

-669 EKPYTCDV
+669 EKPYKCDV

-697 EKPYECDVCRKA
+697 EKPYECDICRKA

-782 KPYECKVCSKAFTQK
+782 KPYECKVCNKAFTQK

-835 TGEKPYKCMECG
+835 TGEKPYKCVECG

-864 GQRPYECIE
+864 GQRPYECVE

-884 ICHRRSHTGEKPYEC
+884 ICHRRCHTGEKPYEC

-951 PYNYKKSRRAFR
+951 TYNCKKGRKAFR
-963 QTVHFAHHQ
+963 QTAHFAHHQ
-972 RMHTAEPST
+972 RIHSEEVST
-981 RPSLPSTSS
+981 HSLPSTSS
-990 SVDLF
+990 PVDLF
-995 PKFLWNPSSLPSA
+995 SKFVWNPSSLSSS

>member
-1 MNEGPSKR
+1 
-9 SSEDTSS
+9 
-16 TPPWHVSQWQM
+16 
-27 PAGSQGPGLAAA
+27 
-39 GVHLLQPCRCAC
+39 
-51 TPQTQLRLPGALGMR
+51 MR
-66 LCIRRRQHG
+66 IL
-75 GRQPRC
+75 
-81 GSRDVAPWAPCSR
+81 
-94 PAASP
+94 
-99 PRLGTTFP
+99 
-107 GGRRAAP
+107 
-114 ARDYV
+114 
-119 SRRASRTGPARFR
+119 
-132 RRGLWGGSR
+132 
-141 GRGGARPRGWRA
+141 
-153 CGSAGGRPALGAAA
+153 
-167 GVAGGVSAGDRRAP
+167 
-181 GRVRGSGDMRAT
+181 GDMRGAAR
-193 AGARAREGPRTK
+193 AGARGPGPFLGRGVPCTK
-205 PRPGRGPAAGAPAAL
+205 PRVGGGQTSGTPAAL
-220 GGSARG
+220 TRAARR

-231 SGLAAGELRGAL
+231 SGLRSKGRRGVMTTGSERRVLPCRDTALLQERSHTQEAAGTGA
-243 TAGPALAALPSR
+243 
-255 DPAPLRDGG
+255 DP
-264 RRQEAMG
+264 
-271 TRGKAMSQS
+271 KAMSQG
-280 LVEFGDVAIDFSQ
+280 LVTFGDVAVDFSQ
-293 EEWEWLNPAQRTLYR
+293 EEWAWLSTTQRTLYR
-308 KVMLENY
+308 KVTLENY
-315 RNLASLGLCGS
+315 RNLASLGLCVS
-326 KPAVISSLEQGKEP
+326 KPAVISLLEQGKEP
-340 WAVKRKVARGWSPD
+340 WIVKRKMTRD
-354 LKTVKESKKFPPKRD
+354 LNAVRETKESPLKKD
-369 FCEERLPQA
+369 SYEEKLSQ
-378 ARTARLG
+378 TMLTDSLT
-385 NCSLEYSM
+385 NCSLEYSV
-393 LGDYDDLFETRP
+393 LEDNWDYGALFETQ
-405 GFGSVTDMALD
+405 L
-416 SSQLDPAQRS
+416 QLDPTQKHF
-426 LWKSAVWENHSDL
+426 WNVMWENHDDP
-439 GSPGQQSVKETQEL
+439 GSVGYCVSKPALVSLLEQGKEPWVVKGQLAGGLFSGQQSVCEIKEL
-453 FPKQDSCAERITDRT
+453 FPKQDSYDEGVTDRT
-468 SHTKLECS
+468 SNVKLES
-476 NFREHWDSECV
+476 STFRENWDSECM
-487 FGKMLVSQ
+487 FERRLVHQ
-495 ETQFRQ
+495 ETQYRQ
-501 ETITPNKT
+501 EPSAHNKT
-509 HSKESVYNKSGK
+509 YPKERQHMYNKSGRW
-521 CFHLDNSEERLRN
+521 FYLEDSEERVHN
-534 PDSIKIFPKSSAVI
+534 HDSVRSFKKNSIVI
-548 KQTGIYAG
+548 RQTGIYAG

-669 EKPYTCDV
+669 EKPYKCDV

-782 KPYECKVCSKAFTQK
+782 KPYDCKVCSKAFTQK

-951 PYNYKKSRRAFR
+951 SCNYKKSRKVFR
-963 QTVHFAHHQ
+963 QTAHLAHHQ
-972 RMHTAEPST
+972 RIHTGETSTHPPSPST
-981 RPSLPSTSS
+981 ANP
-990 SVDLF
+990 VGLF
-995 PKFLWNPSSLPSA
+995 PKFLWTPSSLPSP

>member
-1 MNEGPSKR
+1 MQGEAGTGR
-9 SSEDTSS
+9 S
-16 TPPWHVSQWQM
+16 
-27 PAGSQGPGLAAA
+27 AGSRGQE
-39 GVHLLQPCRCAC
+39 
-51 TPQTQLRLPGALGMR
+51 
-66 LCIRRRQHG
+66 
-75 GRQPRC
+75 
-81 GSRDVAPWAPCSR
+81 
-94 PAASP
+94 SP
-99 PRLGTTFP
+99 PRRGAPSTKP
-107 GGRRAAP
+107 GAG
-114 ARDYV
+114 
-119 SRRASRTGPARFR
+119 
-132 RRGLWGGSR
+132 R
-141 GRGGARPRGWRA
+141 GR
-153 CGSAGGRPALGAAA
+153 
-167 GVAGGVSAGDRRAP
+167 
-181 GRVRGSGDMRAT
+181 T
-193 AGARAREGPRTK
+193 AGTPTAFV
-205 PRPGRGPAAGAPAAL
+205 RP
-220 GGSARG
+220 ARG
-226 RPRSR
+226 RPRGR
-231 SGLAAGELRGAL
+231 NGLPSKSQRGAV
-243 TAGPALAALPSR
+243 TTGPENRALPSR
-255 DPAPLRDGG
+255 GPALLQD
-264 RRQEAMG
+264 RRQKQEAAG
-271 TRGKAMSQS
+271 TGPELKALSRS
-280 LVEFGDVAIDFSQ
+280 LVTFGDVAVDFSQ
-293 EEWEWLNPAQRTLYR
+293 EEWEWLNSAQRNLYR
-308 KVMLENY
+308 SVMLENY
-315 RNLASLGLCGS
+315 RNLASLGLCVS
-326 KPAVISSLEQGKEP
+326 KPDMISSLEQRKEP
-340 WAVKRKVARGWSPD
+340 WMVKRRLTRGRGPD
-354 LKTVKESKKFPPKRD
+354 LEAGPETKELPAKKDSCK
-369 FCEERLPQA
+369 EKLSQVVIMERL
-378 ARTARLG
+378 T
-385 NCSLEYSM
+385 NHSLERSI
-393 LGDYDDLFETRP
+393 LGEDLDYGALLERP
-405 GFGSVTDMALD
+405 PGLVTITNMAVD
-416 SSQLDPAQRS
+416 FSQQLDPAQ
-426 LWKSAVWENHSDL
+426 KSFCKNVMWENRSDL
-439 GSPGQQSVKETQEL
+439 GSVGSCVSKANLVSLLQQEKEPWMVDRELPKGLGSGQQSIHETQEL
-453 FPKQDSCAERITDRT
+453 FLKQDSFAEVTDRT
-468 SHTKLECS
+468 SNTNLECS
-476 NFREHWDSECV
+476 TFRENWDSEGV
-487 FGKMLVSQ
+487 FERKLVGQ

-501 ETITPNKT
+501 ETITHNKML
-509 HSKESVYNKSGK
+509 SKERERTFNKSGRW
-521 CFHLDNSEERLRN
+521 FHLDISEERVHN
-534 PDSIKIFPKSSAVI
+534 HDSVKKNFPKNSVVI
-548 KQTGIYAG
+548 RHTGIYAG

-587 YKCNDCGKAFSDGSS
+587 YKCNECGKAFSDGSS

-669 EKPYTCDV
+669 EKPYKCDV
-677 CHKSFRY
+677 CDKSFRY

-835 TGEKPYKCMECG
+835 TGEKPYKCVVCG

-951 PYNYKKSRRAFR
+951 SYNYKKSRKVFR
-963 QTVHFAHHQ
+963 QSAHLAHP
-972 RMHTAEPST
+972 RTHNGEATA
-981 RPSLPSTSS
+981 RPSFPSTSS
-990 SVDLF
+990 PVDLL
-995 PKFLWNPSSLPSA
+995 PRFLWGPPSLSSP

>member
-1 MNEGPSKR
+1 PAWRRDGGRCVDPRERPSLVACAPL
-9 SSEDTSS
+9 S
-16 TPPWHVSQWQM
+16 
-27 PAGSQGPGLAAA
+27 PAAALPGLHFPGNFAAA
-39 GVHLLQPCRCAC
+39 AHAHFRP
-51 TPQTQLRLPGALGMR
+51 
-66 LCIRRRQHG
+66 
-75 GRQPRC
+75 
-81 GSRDVAPWAPCSR
+81 R
-94 PAASP
+94 PAA
-99 PRLGTTFP
+99 R
-107 GGRRAAP
+107 
-114 ARDYV
+114 V
-119 SRRASRTGPARFR
+119 
-132 RRGLWGGSR
+132 
-141 GRGGARPRGWRA
+141 GGARPGRGL
-153 CGSAGGRPALGAAA
+153 GGR
-167 GVAGGVSAGDRRAP
+167 
-181 GRVRGSGDMRAT
+181 
-193 AGARAREGPRTK
+193 
-205 PRPGRGPAAGAPAAL
+205 
-220 GGSARG
+220 
-226 RPRSR
+226 
-231 SGLAAGELRGAL
+231 
-243 TAGPALAALPSR
+243 ALPSR
-255 DPAPLRDGG
+255 GPALLQD
-264 RRQEAMG
+264 RRPKQEAAG
-271 TRGKAMSQS
+271 TGPELKAVSRS
-280 LVEFGDVAIDFSQ
+280 LVTFGDVAVDFSQ
-293 EEWEWLNPAQRTLYR
+293 EEWRWLSCAQRSLYR
-308 KVMLENY
+308 SVMLENY
-315 RNLASLGLCGS
+315 RNLVSLGLCAS
-326 KPAVISSLEQGKEP
+326 KPDVISSLEQRKEP
-340 WAVKRKVARGWSPD
+340 WVVKRRLTRGRGPDARAWPE
-354 LKTVKESKKFPPKRD
+354 TQEPPAQKD
-369 FCEERLPQA
+369 VGEERLSPA
-378 ARTARLG
+378 VILERRAHCGRE
-385 NCSLEYSM
+385 CSL
-393 LGDYDDLFETRP
+393 LGEDEDCAALFDRPPGLVAITSVAMDLAPRP
-405 GFGSVTDMALD
+405 
-416 SSQLDPAQRS
+416 DPAQ
-426 LWKSAVWENHSDL
+426 KSFRKNVMWEKRGDL
-439 GSPGQQSVKETQEL
+439 GSVGPCVSQADLVSLLERGTEPWMVAGELAEGPRPAPCARSSATTWPTHFVRVRSWKTHGLSVLRQPSCLASEGGRREREFTGQQSVQETQEL
-453 FPKQDSCAERITDRT
+453 FPKRDPFAAVTDRT
-468 SHTKLECS
+468 SDTNLECS
-476 NFREHWDSECV
+476 AFRESWGSEGV
-487 FGKMLVSQ
+487 FERKLVGP

-501 ETITPNKT
+501 ETIAPNKT
-509 HSKESVYNKSGK
+509 LSKERERAFNRSARW
-521 CFHLDNSEERLRN
+521 FHLDISEERVHN
-534 PDSIKIFPKSSAVI
+534 HDSVKKNFPPNSVVI
-548 KQTGIYAG
+548 KHTGIYAG

-587 YKCNDCGKAFSDGSS
+587 YKCKECGKAFSDGSS

-669 EKPYTCDV
+669 EKPYKCDV
-677 CHKSFRY
+677 CDKSFRY

-835 TGEKPYKCMECG
+835 TGEKPYKCIECG

-951 PYNYKKSRRAFR
+951 AYNYKKSRKVFR
-963 QTVHFAHHQ
+963 QSAHLAHP
-972 RMHTAEPST
+972 RTPGGEAGA
-981 RPSLPSTSS
+981 RPPLPPTSS
-990 SVDLF
+990 PVDLL
-995 PKFLWNPSSLPSA
+995 PRFLWGPSSLPSP

>member
-1 MNEGPSKR
+1 
-9 SSEDTSS
+9 
-16 TPPWHVSQWQM
+16 
-27 PAGSQGPGLAAA
+27 
-39 GVHLLQPCRCAC
+39 
-51 TPQTQLRLPGALGMR
+51 MR
-66 LCIRRRQHG
+66 G
-75 GRQPRC
+75 
-81 GSRDVAPWAPCSR
+81 
-94 PAASP
+94 AAS
-99 PRLGTTFP
+99 
-107 GGRRAAP
+107 
-114 ARDYV
+114 
-119 SRRASRTGPARFR
+119 
-132 RRGLWGGSR
+132 
-141 GRGGARPRGWRA
+141 
-153 CGSAGGRPALGAAA
+153 
-167 GVAGGVSAGDRRAP
+167 
-181 GRVRGSGDMRAT
+181 
-193 AGARAREGPRTK
+193 AGARELGSPQRRSAPRTK
-205 PRPGRGPAAGAPAAL
+205 HGVDRGRTAGTPAAFARP
-220 GGSARG
+220 ARG
-226 RPRSR
+226 RPRAR
-231 SGLAAGELRGAL
+231 NGLTSKGQRGAA
-243 TAGPALAALPSR
+243 TTGPENRALPSR
-255 DPAPLRDGG
+255 DTVLLQERKH
-264 RRQEAMG
+264 RQEAAA
-271 TRGKAMSQS
+271 RGIEQKTTSQS
-280 LVEFGDVAIDFSQ
+280 SVTFGDVAVDFSQ
-293 EEWEWLNPAQRTLYR
+293 DEWAWLDATQRSLYR
-308 KVMLENY
+308 SVMLENY
-315 RNLASLGLCGS
+315 RNLVSLGLCSS
-326 KPAVISSLEQGKEP
+326 KPDMISSLEQRKEP
-340 WAVKRKVARGWSPD
+340 WTVKRKLPGDGCPD
-354 LKTVKESKKFPPKRD
+354 PQAVPKAKEASSKKSCFEEKLSQAVLV
-369 FCEERLPQA
+369 ERLANRGLEGPALGCDWGYRALLEQQA
-378 ARTARLG
+378 GVVTVTSVDLDLPPHPGPAR
-385 NCSLEYSM
+385 
-393 LGDYDDLFETRP
+393 
-405 GFGSVTDMALD
+405 
-416 SSQLDPAQRS
+416 
-426 LWKSAVWENHSDL
+426 KSFRKDAVWEHHGLRPAGHRVSEPDL
-439 GSPGQQSVKETQEL
+439 VSLLEHAKAPWRLPRELARGLSSGQQSIHETQEL
-453 FPKQDSCAERITDRT
+453 LPKQDSFAEVVTDRT
-468 SHTKLECS
+468 SNTNNLECS
-476 NFREHWDSECV
+476 TFRGSWDSGGLFER
-487 FGKMLVSQ
+487 KLVGQ
-495 ETQFRQ
+495 ETQFRR
-501 ETITPNKT
+501 EPVTHNKT
-509 HSKESVYNKSGK
+509 LSKERERIYNKSGRW
-521 CFHLDNSEERLRN
+521 FHLDVSQERVHSRDSVKKAFPQNSV
-534 PDSIKIFPKSSAVI
+534 VI
-548 KQTGIYAG
+548 KHAGIYSG

-587 YKCNDCGKAFSDGSS
+587 YKCNECGKAFSDGSS

-669 EKPYTCDV
+669 EKPYKCDV
-677 CHKSFRY
+677 CDKSFRY

-864 GQRPYECIE
+864 GQRPYECLE

-951 PYNYKKSRRAFR
+951 PHGPKRSRKAFR
-963 QTVHFAHHQ
+963 QASHSAHQ
-972 RMHTAEPST
+972 RAHPGGAST
-981 RPSLPSTSS
+981 RPSVPSTLSP
-990 SVDLF
+990 VDLV
-995 PKFLWNPSSLPSA
+995 PKFLWNPPSLPPP

>member
-1 MNEGPSKR
+1 MRFLG
-9 SSEDTSS
+9 D
-16 TPPWHVSQWQM
+16 M
-27 PAGSQGPGLAAA
+27 
-39 GVHLLQPCRCAC
+39 
-51 TPQTQLRLPGALGMR
+51 PGA
-66 LCIRRRQHG
+66 
-75 GRQPRC
+75 
-81 GSRDVAPWAPCSR
+81 
-94 PAASP
+94 
-99 PRLGTTFP
+99 
-107 GGRRAAP
+107 
-114 ARDYV
+114 AR
-119 SRRASRTGPARFR
+119 
-132 RRGLWGGSR
+132 
-141 GRGGARPRGWRA
+141 
-153 CGSAGGRPALGAAA
+153 
-167 GVAGGVSAGDRRAP
+167 
-181 GRVRGSGDMRAT
+181 
-193 AGARAREGPRTK
+193 AGARGPGPFLGRGGPRTK
-205 PRPGRGPAAGAPAAL
+205 PRAGGGRTAGTPASLARCP
-220 GGSARG
+220 RG
-226 RPRSR
+226 RPLSR
-231 SGLAAGELRGAL
+231 SGLSSKGRRGAMTTGSGRRVLPCRDTSLLQVRSHTKEAAGTGA
-243 TAGPALAALPSR
+243 
-255 DPAPLRDGG
+255 DP
-264 RRQEAMG
+264 
-271 TRGKAMSQS
+271 KAMSQS
-280 LVEFGDVAIDFSQ
+280 LVTFGDVAVDFSQ
-293 EEWEWLNPAQRTLYR
+293 EEWAWLSTTQRTLYR
-308 KVMLENY
+308 KVTLENY
-315 RNLASLGLCGS
+315 RNLASLGLCVS
-326 KPAVISSLEQGKEP
+326 KPAVISLLEQGKEP
-340 WAVKRKVARGWSPD
+340 WTVKRKMTRD
-354 LKTVKESKKFPPKRD
+354 LNAVQETKESPLKKD
-369 FCEERLPQA
+369 SYEEKLSQA
-378 ARTARLG
+378 MLTGSLT
-385 NCSLEYSM
+385 NCSVEYSV
-393 LGDYDDLFETRP
+393 LEDNWDYGALFET
-405 GFGSVTDMALD
+405 
-416 SSQLDPAQRS
+416 QLQPDPIQKHF
-426 LWKSAVWENHSDL
+426 WKNVMWENHGDP
-439 GSPGQQSVKETQEL
+439 GSVGYCVSKPALVSLLERGKEPWVVKGQLAGGLFSGHQSVCEIQEL
-453 FPKQDSCAERITDRT
+453 FPKQDSYDEGVTDRT
-468 SHTKLECS
+468 SHVKLES
-476 NFREHWDSECV
+476 STFRENWDSECM
-487 FGKMLVSQ
+487 FERRLLGQK
-495 ETQFRQ
+495 TQYRQ
-501 ETITPNKT
+501 EPSAHNKT
-509 HSKESVYNKSGK
+509 HPKERQHMYNKSRRW
-521 CFHLDNSEERLRN
+521 FYLEDSEERVHNHSVRSFQKN
-534 PDSIKIFPKSSAVI
+534 SIVI
-548 KQTGIYAG
+548 RQTGIYAG

-669 EKPYTCDV
+669 EKPYKCDV

-758 CGECGKSFS
+758 CRECGKSFS

-782 KPYECKVCSKAFTQK
+782 KPYECKICSKAFTQK

-951 PYNYKKSRRAFR
+951 SCNYKKSRKVFR
-963 QTVHFAHHQ
+963 QTAHLAHHQ
-972 RMHTAEPST
+972 RIHTGETSTHPSSPST
-981 RPSLPSTSS
+981 ANP
-990 SVDLF
+990 VGLF
-995 PKFLWNPSSLPSA
+995 PKFLWTPSSLPSP

>member
-1 MNEGPSKR
+1 MCE
-9 SSEDTSS
+9 
-16 TPPWHVSQWQM
+16 V
-27 PAGSQGPGLAAA
+27 GPGE
-39 GVHLLQPCRCAC
+39 PE
-51 TPQTQLRLPGALGMR
+51 
-66 LCIRRRQHG
+66 
-75 GRQPRC
+75 
-81 GSRDVAPWAPCSR
+81 
-94 PAASP
+94 
-99 PRLGTTFP
+99 P
-107 GGRRAAP
+107 GGLSW
-114 ARDYV
+114 DYV
-119 SRRASRTGPARFR
+119 SQRALRGHAHFR
-132 RRGLWGGSR
+132 LT
-141 GRGGARPRGWRA
+141 
-153 CGSAGGRPALGAAA
+153 LL
-167 GVAGGVSAGDRRAP
+167 
-181 GRVRGSGDMRAT
+181 SGDT
-193 AGARAREGPRTK
+193 
-205 PRPGRGPAAGAPAAL
+205 
-220 GGSARG
+220 
-226 RPRSR
+226 
-231 SGLAAGELRGAL
+231 
-243 TAGPALAALPSR
+243 
-255 DPAPLRDGG
+255 APLRERNRKREVAG
-264 RRQEAMG
+264 RGAGQRAMAQG
-271 TRGKAMSQS
+271 
-280 LVEFGDVAIDFSQ
+280 LVTFGDVAVAFSP
-293 EEWEWLNPAQRTLYR
+293 EEWEWLSPTQRSLYR
-308 KVMLENY
+308 RVMLENY
-315 RNLASLGLCGS
+315 RSLASLGLCAS
-326 KPAVISSLEQGKEP
+326 KPDVISSLEQGRGP
-340 WAVKRKVARGWSPD
+340 WTMRRRGTRGPCPEAEAVQKTQESLPD
-354 LKTVKESKKFPPKRD
+354 RPREEGRAPAAAAGPTGCCLEDSVLGENWGSDALLETQPGLVTVTSMAVD
-369 FCEERLPQA
+369 FSRQP
-378 ARTARLG
+378 
-385 NCSLEYSM
+385 
-393 LGDYDDLFETRP
+393 
-405 GFGSVTDMALD
+405 
-416 SSQLDPAQRS
+416 DPAQRTFCKDV
-426 LWKSAVWENHSDL
+426 LWEEPSDQESVGWGVSKPDVASFL
-439 GSPGQQSVKETQEL
+439 EQEEEPWMVPRELAAGLFSGQQSVHETQEL
-453 FPKQDSCAERITDRT
+453 FPKQDLCADGVIDKT
-468 SHTKLECS
+468 SSAKLEDS
-476 NFREHWDSECV
+476 TFRENWASECV
-487 FGKMLVSQ
+487 CEGKLAHH
-495 ETQFRQ
+495 ETVTQDQ
-501 ETITPNKT
+501 APP
-509 HSKESVYNKSGK
+509 KEREHLYNKPRRW
-521 CFHLDNSEERLRN
+521 FHLNSSEERVHSC
-534 PDSIKIFPKSSAVI
+534 DSGKGFQKTSVVI
-548 KQTGIYAG
+548 KQAGIYAG

-587 YKCNDCGKAFSDGSS
+587 YKCSECGKAFSDGSS
-602 FARHQRCHTGKKPY
+602 FARHQRCHTGRRPY
-616 ECIEC
+616 ECTEC

-643 PFDCIDCGKA
+643 PFDCADCGKA

-782 KPYECKVCSKAFTQK
+782 KPYECQVCGKAFTQK

-809 EKPYECKECGKAFS
+809 ERPYECKECGKAFS
-823 QTTHLIQHQRVH
+823 QTTHLAQHQRVH
-835 TGEKPYKCMECG
+835 TGEKPYKCVECG

-864 GQRPYECIE
+864 GQRPYECLE

-942 HKRVHTGER
+942 HKRVHSGER
-951 PYNYKKSRRAFR
+951 PYGCRKGRRGFR
-963 QTVHFAHHQ
+963 PTAHCAHPP
-972 RMHTAEPST
+972 RGHSAESST
-981 RPSLPSTSS
+981 RPALSSTSS

-995 PKFLWNPSSLPSA
+995 PRFLWSPSSLPSP

>member
-1 MNEGPSKR
+1 M
-9 SSEDTSS
+9 
-16 TPPWHVSQWQM
+16 
-27 PAGSQGPGLAAA
+27 
-39 GVHLLQPCRCAC
+39 
-51 TPQTQLRLPGALGMR
+51 
-66 LCIRRRQHG
+66 
-75 GRQPRC
+75 
-81 GSRDVAPWAPCSR
+81 
-94 PAASP
+94 
-99 PRLGTTFP
+99 
-107 GGRRAAP
+107 RRAA
-114 ARDYV
+114 
-119 SRRASRTGPARFR
+119 RAA
-132 RRGLWGGSR
+132 
-141 GRGGARPRGWRA
+141 
-153 CGSAGGRPALGAAA
+153 GSAGARE
-167 GVAGGVSAGDRRAP
+167 
-181 GRVRGSGDMRAT
+181 RGSPVRRGV
-193 AGARAREGPRTK
+193 PCTK
-205 PRPGRGPAAGAPAAL
+205 PGPGRGPTAATPAAL
-220 GGSARG
+220 VRRGPG

-231 SGLAAGELRGAL
+231 NGLISQGQRRAVTMGLVNR
-243 TAGPALAALPSR
+243 ALPSR
-255 DPAPLRDGG
+255 DAARLQQSRPK
-264 RRQEAMG
+264 QEAVG
-271 TRGKAMSQS
+271 TGNEPQATSQN
-280 LVEFGDVAIDFSQ
+280 LVTFGDVAVDFSQ
-293 EEWEWLNPAQRTLYR
+293 EEWRRLTCAQRDLYR
-308 KVMLENY
+308 DVMLENY
-315 RNLASLGLCGS
+315 RNLVSLGLCFS
-326 KPAVISSLEQGKEP
+326 KPDVIASLEQEKEP
-340 WAVKRKVARGWSPD
+340 WVAKRKVTRDWCPDRKAVLETQEFPAEGAVCEGMSEAVLLDKLARY
-354 LKTVKESKKFPPKRD
+354 
-369 FCEERLPQA
+369 RLQ
-378 ARTARLG
+378 
-385 NCSLEYSM
+385 CSM
-393 LGDYDDLFETRP
+393 LGERWDYESLPKRQSGLVATN
-405 GFGSVTDMALD
+405 MAVD
-416 SSQLDPAQRS
+416 FSQQLDAAQ
-426 LWKSAVWENHSDL
+426 KSFCKHVTWENHGMEAVGRCDSRPDL
-439 GSPGQQSVKETQEL
+439 LSLLDQEKEPWLVKRELAGGLFSGQQSVHETQEL
-453 FPKQDSCAERITDRT
+453 FPKQDLFAEVITDRT
-468 SHTKLECS
+468 LSTNLEYS
-476 NFREHWDSECV
+476 TFRENWDSEGV
-487 FGKMLVSQ
+487 FERKLVGQ

-501 ETITPNKT
+501 ETITNNKT
-509 HSKESVYNKSGK
+509 LSKERECMYNKSGRW
-521 CFHLDNSEERLRN
+521 FPLDVSEERVHN
-534 PDSIKIFPKSSAVI
+534 HDSIKKSFPKNTVVI
-548 KQTGIYAG
+548 KHTGIYAG

-587 YKCNDCGKAFSDGSS
+587 YKCNECGKAFSDGSS

-616 ECIEC
+616 ECVEC

-643 PFDCIDCGKA
+643 PFECINCGKA

-669 EKPYTCDV
+669 EKPYKCDV
-677 CHKSFRY
+677 CDKSFRY

-835 TGEKPYKCMECG
+835 TGEKPYKCIECG

-951 PYNYKKSRRAFR
+951 SYNHKKSRKVFR
-963 QTVHFAHHQ
+963 QSTHFVHQ
-972 RMHTAEPST
+972 RIHTGESST
-981 RPSLPSTSS
+981 CPSLPSTSGP
-990 SVDLF
+990 VDLF
-995 PKFLWNPSSLPSA
+995 PKYLWNPSSLPSP

>member
-1 MNEGPSKR
+1 
-9 SSEDTSS
+9 
-16 TPPWHVSQWQM
+16 M
-27 PAGSQGPGLAAA
+27 PQG
-39 GVHLLQPCRCAC
+39 
-51 TPQTQLRLPGALGMR
+51 
-66 LCIRRRQHG
+66 
-75 GRQPRC
+75 
-81 GSRDVAPWAPCSR
+81 
-94 PAASP
+94 
-99 PRLGTTFP
+99 
-107 GGRRAAP
+107 
-114 ARDYV
+114 
-119 SRRASRTGPARFR
+119 
-132 RRGLWGGSR
+132 
-141 GRGGARPRGWRA
+141 
-153 CGSAGGRPALGAAA
+153 
-167 GVAGGVSAGDRRAP
+167 
-181 GRVRGSGDMRAT
+181 
-193 AGARAREGPRTK
+193 
-205 PRPGRGPAAGAPAAL
+205 
-220 GGSARG
+220 
-226 RPRSR
+226 
-231 SGLAAGELRGAL
+231 
-243 TAGPALAALPSR
+243 
-255 DPAPLRDGG
+255 
-264 RRQEAMG
+264 
-271 TRGKAMSQS
+271 
-280 LVEFGDVAIDFSQ
+280 LVTFGDVAVDFSQ
-293 EEWEWLNPAQRTLYR
+293 EEWEWLNPSQRNLYK

-315 RNLASLGLCGS
+315 RNLASLGLCVS
-326 KPAVISSLEQGKEP
+326 KPDVISSLEQGKEP
-340 WAVKRKVARGWSPD
+340 WTVKRKMTRAWCPD
-354 LKTVKESKKFPPKRD
+354 LKTMRKIKELPLKKD
-369 FCEERLPQA
+369 FCEGKLSQAVITERL
-378 ARTARLG
+378 TSY
-385 NCSLEYSM
+385 NLEYSL
-393 LGDYDDLFETRP
+393 LGGHWDYDALFDTQP
-405 GFGSVTDMALD
+405 GLVTIKNLAVDFPQ
-416 SSQLDPAQRS
+416 QLHPAQKNFCKNRI
-426 LWKSAVWENHSDL
+426 WENHSDL
-439 GSPGQQSVKETQEL
+439 GSAGHYVAKPDLVSLLQQEKEPWMVKQELTGSLLSGQRSVRETQEL
-453 FPKQDSCAERITDRT
+453 FPKQDSYAEGETDRT
-468 SHTKLECS
+468 ANTKLECS
-476 NFREHWDSECV
+476 SFGENWDSDCV
-487 FGKMLVSQ
+487 FGRKLAVGQ
-495 ETQFRQ
+495 ETQFR
-501 ETITPNKT
+501 EEPITHNKT
-509 HSKESVYNKSGK
+509 LSKEREHTYNKSGRW
-521 CFHLDNSEERLRN
+521 FHLDVSEEKVHNR
-534 PDSIKIFPKSSAVI
+534 DSIKNFQKSSVVI

-587 YKCNDCGKAFSDGSS
+587 YKCNECGKAFSDGSS

-631 IRHWRYYHTGEK
+631 IR
-643 PFDCIDCGKA
+643 
-653 FSDHIGLN
+653 
-661 QHRRIHTG
+661 
-669 EKPYTCDV
+669 
-677 CHKSFRY
+677 
-684 GSSLT
+684 
-689 VHQRIHTG
+689 HQRIHTG

-835 TGEKPYKCMECG
+835 TGEKPYKCIECG

-932 TFIQI
+932 TF
-937 GHLNQ
+937 
-942 HKRVHTGER
+942 
-951 PYNYKKSRRAFR
+951 R
-963 QTVHFAHHQ
+963 QTAHLAHHQ
-972 RMHTAEPST
+972 RIHAGESST
-981 RPSLPSTSS
+981 CPSLPSTSNP
-990 SVDLF
+990 VDLF
-995 PKFLWNPSSLPSA
+995 PRFLWNPSSLP

>member
-1 MNEGPSKR
+1 MQGTTRWWPCHLAR
-9 SSEDTSS
+9 VLGL
-16 TPPWHVSQWQM
+16 PP
-27 PAGSQGPGLAAA
+27 
-39 GVHLLQPCRCAC
+39 
-51 TPQTQLRLPGALGMR
+51 RLPETSGEGRPSPARSHR
-66 LCIRRRQHG
+66 LV
-75 GRQPRC
+75 
-81 GSRDVAPWAPCSR
+81 S
-94 PAASP
+94 
-99 PRLGTTFP
+99 RLGTTLP
-107 GGRRAAP
+107 SRPRAQIK
-114 ARDYV
+114 V
-119 SRRASRTGPARFR
+119 HFR
-132 RRGLWGGSR
+132 RVRAELPEGRNLQGRVRQGEGGP
-141 GRGGARPRGWRA
+141 GRGV
-153 CGSAGGRPALGAAA
+153 AGVAWKGA
-167 GVAGGVSAGDRRAP
+167 GVAGGVSVSRGLGGRLRPGQESAP
-181 GRVRGSGDMRAT
+181 LSGDMRGVAS
-193 AGARAREGPRTK
+193 AGRGALCTK
-205 PRPGRGPAAGAPAAL
+205 PRAGGDPAVRTPAARGRP
-220 GGSARG
+220 SRG

-231 SGLAAGELRGAL
+231 NGLASQSGRGAV
-243 TAGPALAALPSR
+243 TSGPAHRALLSR
-255 DPAPLRDGG
+255 DTNFLQEISRKQEGAPT
-264 RRQEAMG
+264 G
-271 TRGKAMSQS
+271 TKLKAKSQG
-280 LVEFGDVAIDFSQ
+280 VVTFGDVAVVFSQ
-293 EEWEWLNPAQRTLYR
+293 EEWEWLNSEQRSLYW
-308 KVMLENY
+308 KVMLDNY
-315 RNLASLGLCGS
+315 RTLASLGLCAS
-326 KPAVISSLEQGKEP
+326 EPDMMALLEEGQDP
-340 WAVKRKVARGWSPD
+340 WVTKRKVTGRCPD
-354 LKTVKESKKFPPKRD
+354 VKALLETKEFPPED
-369 FCEERLPQA
+369 FSEEQPSQA
-378 ARTARLG
+378 LLRKQPLHRRPTCSVLGGGGAVFQTPRGLKIITETARDSSAQLASAPQRLCASVAWE
-385 NCSLEYSM
+385 NCSGL
-393 LGDYDDLFETRP
+393 L
-405 GFGSVTDMALD
+405 SVG
-416 SSQLDPAQRS
+416 QRS
-426 LWKSAVWENHSDL
+426 VHGAQD
-439 GSPGQQSVKETQEL
+439 L
-453 FPKQDSCAERITDRT
+453 FPKQDSNSERLTGRA
-468 SHTKLECS
+468 SSTKLECS
-476 NFREHWDSECV
+476 TFREDWDSESV
-487 FGKMLVSQ
+487 FERDGQDAPFEQ
-495 ETQFRQ
+495 ETVAQ
-501 ETITPNKT
+501 NKAF
-509 HSKESVYNKSGK
+509 SERRECVYIKPGRW
-521 CFHLDNSEERLRN
+521 FHLNNSEERSHN
-534 PDSIKIFPKSSAVI
+534 CDSGKSFSPDPVVVKE
-548 KQTGIYAG
+548 TGIYAG
-556 KKLFKCNECKKT
+556 KKLFKCDECKKT

-587 YKCNDCGKAFSDGSS
+587 YKCDECGKAFSDGSS
-602 FARHQRCHTGKKPY
+602 FSRHQRCHTGKKPY

-631 IRHWRYYHTGEK
+631 VRHWRYYHTGEK

-669 EKPYTCDV
+669 EKPYKCDV
-677 CHKSFRY
+677 CHKCFRY

-697 EKPYECDVCRKA
+697 EKPYECDICRKA

-782 KPYECKVCSKAFTQK
+782 KPYECKVCNKAFTQK

-835 TGEKPYKCMECG
+835 TGEKPYKCLECG

-864 GQRPYECIE
+864 GQRPYECVE

-884 ICHRRSHTGEKPYEC
+884 ICHRRCHTGEKPYEC

-951 PYNYKKSRRAFR
+951 THNCKKGRKAFR
-963 QTVHFAHHQ
+963 QAAHLGHHQ
-972 RMHTAEPST
+972 RIHSGESPAHPLPATASP
-981 RPSLPSTSS
+981 
-990 SVDLF
+990 VDLF
-995 PKFLWNPSSLPSA
+995 PKFVWNPPSLSSS

>member
-1 MNEGPSKR
+1 MRGEASAGPCEPR
-9 SSEDTSS
+9 
-16 TPPWHVSQWQM
+16 PPL
-27 PAGSQGPGLAAA
+27 G
-39 GVHLLQPCRCAC
+39 R
-51 TPQTQLRLPGALGMR
+51 GAL
-66 LCIRRRQHG
+66 
-75 GRQPRC
+75 
-81 GSRDVAPWAPCSR
+81 
-94 PAASP
+94 
-99 PRLGTTFP
+99 F
-107 GGRRAAP
+107 
-114 ARDYV
+114 
-119 SRRASRTGPARFR
+119 
-132 RRGLWGGSR
+132 
-141 GRGGARPRGWRA
+141 
-153 CGSAGGRPALGAAA
+153 
-167 GVAGGVSAGDRRAP
+167 
-181 GRVRGSGDMRAT
+181 
-193 AGARAREGPRTK
+193 TK
-205 PRPGRGPAAGAPAAL
+205 PRAGGGPVAGTSVARGRP
-220 GGSARG
+220 ARG

-231 SGLAAGELRGAL
+231 NGLASQGGHGAV
-243 TAGPALAALPSR
+243 TSGPTHRALLSR
-255 DPAPLRDGG
+255 DTNFLQESNCK
-264 RRQEAMG
+264 QEATPAG
-271 TRGKAMSQS
+271 TKLKAQSQG
-280 LVEFGDVAIDFSQ
+280 LVTFGDVAVVFSQ
-293 EEWEWLNPAQRTLYR
+293 EEWEWLSSEQRSLYW
-308 KVMLENY
+308 KVMLDNY
-315 RNLASLGLCGS
+315 RNLASVGLCVS
-326 KPAVISSLEQGKEP
+326 KPDMITLLEQGKDP
-340 WAVKRKVARGWSPD
+340 WMMKRKTTRGHCPD
-354 LKTVKESKKFPPKRD
+354 IMALQETKEFPLEVLSEEKLSQAVRRNQPLPCRPKCSVLGENWGEDAVFQTPRGLKTITD
-369 FCEERLPQA
+369 
-378 ARTARLG
+378 TAR
-385 NCSLEYSM
+385 
-393 LGDYDDLFETRP
+393 D
-405 GFGSVTDMALD
+405 GSPQLASALKSFCKNVT
-416 SSQLDPAQRS
+416 
-426 LWKSAVWENHSDL
+426 WENCDDL
-439 GSPGQQSVKETQEL
+439 GSLGHCVSKADFVSLLGQEKMPSVVQRELAPGLFSGECGDGQQAVCEAQDL
-453 FPKQDSCAERITDRT
+453 FPKQDSDAEGLTNRP
-468 SHTKLECS
+468 SSTKLECS
-476 NFREHWDSECV
+476 TFREDWDSECV
-487 FGKMLVSQ
+487 FERNGQDIPFEQ
-495 ETQFRQ
+495 ETVTRNEAFSEGRDHAH
-501 ETITPNKT
+501 I
-509 HSKESVYNKSGK
+509 KSGRW
-521 CFHLDNSEERLRN
+521 FHLNISEEKSHN
-534 PDSIKIFPKSSAVI
+534 CDSGKSFPQNSVVVKEP
-548 KQTGIYAG
+548 GIYAG

-587 YKCNDCGKAFSDGSS
+587 YKCEECGKAFSDGSS
-602 FARHQRCHTGKKPY
+602 FTRHQRCHTGKKPY

-631 IRHWRYYHTGEK
+631 VRHWRYYHTGEK

-669 EKPYTCDV
+669 EKPYECDV

-697 EKPYECDVCRKA
+697 EKPYECEICRKA

-758 CGECGKSFS
+758 CGQCGKSFS

-782 KPYECKVCSKAFTQK
+782 KPYECEVCSKAFTQK

-823 QTTHLIQHQRVH
+823 QMTHLIQHQRVH
-835 TGEKPYKCMECG
+835 TGEKPYKCLECG

-864 GQRPYECIE
+864 GQRPYECVE

-884 ICHRRSHTGEKPYEC
+884 ICHRRCHTGEKPYEC

-951 PYNYKKSRRAFR
+951 TYNRKKGRKAFR
-963 QTVHFAHHQ
+963 QTAHLAHHQ
-972 RMHTAEPST
+972 RIHSGESPAH
-981 RPSLPSTSS
+981 PSLPSTSS
-990 SVDLF
+990 PVDFF
-995 PKFLWNPSSLPSA
+995 PKFVWNPSSLSPS

>member
-1 MNEGPSKR
+1 MRG
-9 SSEDTSS
+9 
-16 TPPWHVSQWQM
+16 
-27 PAGSQGPGLAAA
+27 AA
-39 GVHLLQPCRCAC
+39 GASALPRRGGPC
-51 TPQTQLRLPGALGMR
+51 TK
-66 LCIRRRQHG
+66 
-75 GRQPRC
+75 
-81 GSRDVAPWAPCSR
+81 PWA
-94 PAASP
+94 
-99 PRLGTTFP
+99 
-107 GGRRAAP
+107 
-114 ARDYV
+114 
-119 SRRASRTGPARFR
+119 
-132 RRGLWGGSR
+132 
-141 GRGGARPRGWRA
+141 
-153 CGSAGGRPALGAAA
+153 
-167 GVAGGVSAGDRRAP
+167 
-181 GRVRGSGDMRAT
+181 
-193 AGARAREGPRTK
+193 
-205 PRPGRGPAAGAPAAL
+205 GRGPAAGPARAV
-220 GGSARG
+220 RG

-231 SGLAAGELRGAL
+231 GGLAPEAGRGAV
-243 TAGPALAALPSR
+243 AWAPAREARVSR
-255 DPAPLRDGG
+255 DAAPLRERT
-264 RRQEAMG
+264 RRRAAAPAARPGAMAQG
-271 TRGKAMSQS
+271 
-280 LVEFGDVAIDFSQ
+280 LVTFGDVAVAFSP
-293 EEWEWLNPAQRTLYR
+293 EEWEWLNSTQRRLYR
-308 KVMLENY
+308 RVMLENY
-315 RNLASLGLCGS
+315 RNLESLGLCAS
-326 KPAVISSLEQGKEP
+326 KPNLISSLEQGKDP
-340 WAVKRKVARGWSPD
+340 WVVKKRATGGRHPGVEAVQKTQESLPED
-354 LKTVKESKKFPPKRD
+354 L
-369 FCEERLPQA
+369 CEEKPPQA
-378 ARTARLG
+378 AAAEG
-385 NCSLEYSM
+385 PAHCCLEYSL
-393 LGDYDDLFETRP
+393 LGENWDSDALFETQP
-405 GFGSVTDMALD
+405 GLVTVTLMTMDF
-416 SSQLDPAQRS
+416 SQQRDPAQRT
-426 LWKSAVWENHSDL
+426 LCQDVIWEKHSDL
-439 GSPGQQSVKETQEL
+439 GSVGRGVSKPDMVSFLEREKEPWMGGRELAAGLFSGQRSVHETQEL
-453 FPKQDSCAERITDRT
+453 FPKQDSHADGVTDRT
-468 SHTKLECS
+468 SSAELECS
-476 NFREHWDSECV
+476 TFRENWASECV
-487 FGKMLVSQ
+487 FEKKLAL
-495 ETQFRQ
+495 Q
-501 ETITPNKT
+501 ETITHNKAL
-509 HSKESVYNKSGK
+509 SKEREHMYNKPRRW
-521 CFHLDNSEERLRN
+521 FHLNSSEERVRSC
-534 PDSIKIFPKSSAVI
+534 DSGKGFQKTSVVII

-587 YKCNDCGKAFSDGSS
+587 YKCSECGKAFSDGSS

-616 ECIEC
+616 ECVEC

-643 PFDCIDCGKA
+643 PFDCTDCGKA

-669 EKPYTCDV
+669 EKPYKCDV

-782 KPYECKVCSKAFTQK
+782 KPYECEVCSKAFTQK

-835 TGEKPYKCMECG
+835 TGEKPYKCVECG

-951 PYNYKKSRRAFR
+951 SYNYKKSRKVFR
-963 QTVHFAHHQ
+963 QTAHFPHHQ
-972 RMHTAEPST
+972 RIHSGES
-981 RPSLPSTSS
+981 STSNP
-990 SVDLF
+990 VDLF
-995 PKFLWNPSSLPSA
+995 PKFLWNPSSLPSP

>member
-1 MNEGPSKR
+1 MRGVA
-9 SSEDTSS
+9 
-16 TPPWHVSQWQM
+16 H
-27 PAGSQGPGLAAA
+27 AGAREPE
-39 GVHLLQPCRCAC
+39 
-51 TPQTQLRLPGALGMR
+51 
-66 LCIRRRQHG
+66 
-75 GRQPRC
+75 
-81 GSRDVAPWAPCSR
+81 
-94 PAASP
+94 
-99 PRLGTTFP
+99 PRLGR
-107 GGRRAAP
+107 GAP
-114 ARDYV
+114 
-119 SRRASRTGPARFR
+119 
-132 RRGLWGGSR
+132 
-141 GRGGARPRGWRA
+141 
-153 CGSAGGRPALGAAA
+153 C
-167 GVAGGVSAGDRRAP
+167 
-181 GRVRGSGDMRAT
+181 
-193 AGARAREGPRTK
+193 TK
-205 PRPGRGPAAGAPAAL
+205 PRPGRCSAAGTPAVCPRP
-220 GGSARG
+220 ARG

-231 SGLAAGELRGAL
+231 SGLASKGRRGVVTSGPAHRALLSRDTAFLQYRNHKQEASGTGSELR
-243 TAGPALAALPSR
+243 
-255 DPAPLRDGG
+255 
-264 RRQEAMG
+264 
-271 TRGKAMSQS
+271 AMSQG
-280 LVEFGDVAIDFSQ
+280 LVTFGDVAVDFSQ
-293 EEWEWLNPAQRTLYR
+293 EEWEWLNSTQRSLYR

-315 RNLASLGLCGS
+315 RNLASLGLCAS
-326 KPAVISSLEQGKEP
+326 KPDMISSLEQGKDP
-340 WAVKRKVARGWSPD
+340 WMVKRKSTRGRCPNLQGMWATQE
-354 LKTVKESKKFPPKRD
+354 LPPKKNFYEEKLPQPVIR
-369 FCEERLPQA
+369 ERLTNF
-378 ARTARLG
+378 R
-385 NCSLEYSM
+385 LEYSVWRENWDDDALLETQPGLVTIRNVAVDFHHQ
-393 LGDYDDLFETRP
+393 LG
-405 GFGSVTDMALD
+405 
-416 SSQLDPAQRS
+416 PAQKS
-426 LWKSAVWENHSDL
+426 FCKSPLWESHGDL
-439 GSPGQQSVKETQEL
+439 GSVGHCASKPYLSSSLEQEKKGWMVKRQLVTGLLSGQKSVYETQEL
-453 FPKQDSCAERITDRT
+453 LTKQDSYAEGVTDRT
-468 SHTKLECS
+468 SNTKLECS
-476 NFREHWDSECV
+476 TFRENWDSESV
-487 FGKMLVSQ
+487 FERKLISEETPCRQAAASQ
-495 ETQFRQ
+495 SRALPKGRE
-501 ETITPNKT
+501 
-509 HSKESVYNKSGK
+509 HMYNKPGRW
-521 CFHLDNSEERLRN
+521 FHLDDLEERVHS
-534 PDSIKIFPKSSAVI
+534 PDSGKSFPPNPV
-548 KQTGIYAG
+548 IYAG

-575 TVHQRIHTGEKP
+575 TVHLRIHTGEKP

-669 EKPYTCDV
+669 EKPYKCDV

-697 EKPYECDVCRKA
+697 EKPYECEICRKA

-782 KPYECKVCSKAFTQK
+782 KPYACKVCSKAFTQK

-809 EKPYECKECGKAFS
+809 ERPYECKECGKAFS

-835 TGEKPYKCMECG
+835 TGEKPYKCVECG

-926 CKECRK
+926 CKECKK
-932 TFIQI
+932 TFVQI

-951 PYNYKKSRRAFR
+951 ACNYKRSRRAFR
-963 QTVHFAHHQ
+963 QMAHLALHHRVHPG
-972 RMHTAEPST
+972 ESSPC
-981 RPSLPSTSS
+981 PSLPSMSNP
-990 SVDLF
+990 VDVF
-995 PKFLWNPSSLPSA
+995 PNFVWSPSSLPSS

>member
-1 MNEGPSKR
+1 MRGAASAR
-9 SSEDTSS
+9 
-16 TPPWHVSQWQM
+16 
-27 PAGSQGPGLAAA
+27 ARGL
-39 GVHLLQPCRCAC
+39 G
-51 TPQTQLRLPGALGMR
+51 
-66 LCIRRRQHG
+66 
-75 GRQPRC
+75 
-81 GSRDVAPWAPCSR
+81 
-94 PAASP
+94 SP
-99 PRLGTTFP
+99 PRQ
-107 GGRRAAP
+107 
-114 ARDYV
+114 
-119 SRRASRTGPARFR
+119 
-132 RRGLWGGSR
+132 
-141 GRGGARPRGWRA
+141 
-153 CGSAGGRPALGAAA
+153 
-167 GVAGGVSAGDRRAP
+167 GV
-181 GRVRGSGDMRAT
+181 
-193 AGARAREGPRTK
+193 PRTK
-205 PRPGRGPAAGAPAAL
+205 PGAGRGRSAGTPVAFPCPVR
-220 GGSARG
+220 GS
-226 RPRSR
+226 PRAR
-231 SGLAAGELRGAL
+231 SGLTSRGQRGAA
-243 TAGPALAALPSR
+243 TTGPENRALPSR
-255 DPAPLRDGG
+255 DTAFVQV
-264 RRQEAMG
+264 RRHKQEAAG
-271 TRGKAMSQS
+271 TGIERQATSQS
-280 LVEFGDVAIDFSQ
+280 LVTFGDVAVEFSP
-293 EEWEWLNPAQRTLYR
+293 EEWAWLDSAQRSLYR
-308 KVMLENY
+308 SVMLENY
-315 RNLASLGLCGS
+315 RSLVSLGLCVS
-326 KPAVISSLEQGKEP
+326 KPKMISSLEQRKEPWAAKRTLTRGGCPDSRALPETKELSSKKNFCEEKSSQAVLMERPTTCSLECSVLGEDWGYSAVLERHLGLVTIKNMAVDVSQQPGPTRKSFRKNVVWEDHSMGAVGRCVSEPDLVSLLDLGKEP
-340 WAVKRKVARGWSPD
+340 WVVKGELARGP
-354 LKTVKESKKFPPKRD
+354 
-369 FCEERLPQA
+369 
-378 ARTARLG
+378 
-385 NCSLEYSM
+385 
-393 LGDYDDLFETRP
+393 
-405 GFGSVTDMALD
+405 
-416 SSQLDPAQRS
+416 
-426 LWKSAVWENHSDL
+426 
-439 GSPGQQSVKETQEL
+439 SPGQQSIHETQEL
-453 FPKQDSCAERITDRT
+453 FPKQDSFAEVVTDRT
-468 SHTKLECS
+468 SNSNLESSTFRGSWNSEGLFERKLA
-476 NFREHWDSECV
+476 
-487 FGKMLVSQ
+487 GQK
-495 ETQFRQ
+495 TQFRQ
-501 ETITPNKT
+501 EAVTHNKT
-509 HSKESVYNKSGK
+509 LSKERECPYNKSGRW
-521 CFHLDNSEERLRN
+521 FHLDISEERVHRC
-534 PDSIKIFPKSSAVI
+534 DSVKKTFPPSSVVI
-548 KQTGIYAG
+548 KHAGIYAG

-587 YKCNDCGKAFSDGSS
+587 YKCRECGKAFSDGSS

-616 ECIEC
+616 ECMEC

-669 EKPYTCDV
+669 EKPYKCDV
-677 CHKSFRY
+677 CDKAFRY

-782 KPYECKVCSKAFTQK
+782 KPYACKVCSKAFTQK

-951 PYNYKKSRRAFR
+951 PHNHKRSRKVFR
-963 QTVHFAHHQ
+963 QSTHFAHQ
-972 RMHTAEPST
+972 RIHTGESPA
-981 RPSLPSTSS
+981 RPSLPATSNP
-990 SVDLF
+990 VDLL
-995 PKFLWNPSSLPSA
+995 PKFLWNPSSLPSL

>member
-1 MNEGPSKR
+1 
-9 SSEDTSS
+9 
-16 TPPWHVSQWQM
+16 
-27 PAGSQGPGLAAA
+27 
-39 GVHLLQPCRCAC
+39 
-51 TPQTQLRLPGALGMR
+51 MR
-66 LCIRRRQHG
+66 G
-75 GRQPRC
+75 
-81 GSRDVAPWAPCSR
+81 
-94 PAASP
+94 AAS
-99 PRLGTTFP
+99 
-107 GGRRAAP
+107 
-114 ARDYV
+114 
-119 SRRASRTGPARFR
+119 
-132 RRGLWGGSR
+132 
-141 GRGGARPRGWRA
+141 
-153 CGSAGGRPALGAAA
+153 
-167 GVAGGVSAGDRRAP
+167 
-181 GRVRGSGDMRAT
+181 
-193 AGARAREGPRTK
+193 ARARGLGSPPQRGVPRTK
-205 PRPGRGPAAGAPAAL
+205 PGAGRGRSAGTPVAFPCP
-220 GGSARG
+220 ARG
-226 RPRSR
+226 RPRAR
-231 SGLAAGELRGAL
+231 SGLTSRGQRGAA
-243 TAGPALAALPSR
+243 TTGPENRALPSS
-255 DPAPLRDGG
+255 DTAFVQV
-264 RRQEAMG
+264 RRHKQEAAG
-271 TRGKAMSQS
+271 TGIERQATSQS
-280 LVEFGDVAIDFSQ
+280 LVTFGDVAVEFSP
-293 EEWEWLNPAQRTLYR
+293 EEWEWLDSAQRSLYR
-308 KVMLENY
+308 SVMLENY
-315 RNLASLGLCGS
+315 RSLVSLGLCVS
-326 KPAVISSLEQGKEP
+326 KPKMISSLEQRKEPWAAKRTLTRGGCPDSRALPKTKELSSKKSFCEETSSQAVLMERPTTYSLECSVLGADWGYSAVLERHLGLVTITNMAVDVSQQPDPTRKSFCKNVMWEDHNLRAVGRCVSELDLVSLLDLGKEP
-340 WAVKRKVARGWSPD
+340 WVVKGELAR
-354 LKTVKESKKFPPKRD
+354 
-369 FCEERLPQA
+369 
-378 ARTARLG
+378 
-385 NCSLEYSM
+385 
-393 LGDYDDLFETRP
+393 
-405 GFGSVTDMALD
+405 
-416 SSQLDPAQRS
+416 DP
-426 LWKSAVWENHSDL
+426 
-439 GSPGQQSVKETQEL
+439 SPGQQSVRETQEL
-453 FPKQDSCAERITDRT
+453 FLKQDPLAEVVTDRT
-468 SHTKLECS
+468 SNPNLESSTLRGSWDAEGLCERKLA
-476 NFREHWDSECV
+476 
-487 FGKMLVSQ
+487 GQK
-495 ETQFRQ
+495 TQFRQ
-501 ETITPNKT
+501 EAVT
-509 HSKESVYNKSGK
+509 HSKTLSKERECPYNKSGRW
-521 CFHLDNSEERLRN
+521 FHLDISEERVHRC
-534 PDSIKIFPKSSAVI
+534 DSVKKTFPASSVVI
-548 KQTGIYAG
+548 KHAGIYAG

-587 YKCNDCGKAFSDGSS
+587 YKCKECGKAFSDGSS

-616 ECIEC
+616 ECMEC

-669 EKPYTCDV
+669 EKPYKCDV
-677 CHKSFRY
+677 CDKAFRY

-697 EKPYECDVCRKA
+697 EKPYECEVCRKA

-720 RVHSGEKPFKCKEC
+720 RVHSGEKPFTCKEC

-782 KPYECKVCSKAFTQK
+782 KPYACKVCSKAFTQK

-899 SACGKAFSHRQSLS
+899 SVCGKAFSHRQSLS

-951 PYNYKKSRRAFR
+951 PHNHKRSRKVFR
-963 QTVHFAHHQ
+963 QSTHFAHQ
-972 RMHTAEPST
+972 RIHTGEPPA
-981 RPSLPSTSS
+981 RPSLPATSNP
-990 SVDLF
+990 VDLL
-995 PKFLWNPSSLPSA
+995 PRCLWNPPSLPSL

>member
-1 MNEGPSKR
+1 
-9 SSEDTSS
+9 
-16 TPPWHVSQWQM
+16 
-27 PAGSQGPGLAAA
+27 
-39 GVHLLQPCRCAC
+39 
-51 TPQTQLRLPGALGMR
+51 MR
-66 LCIRRRQHG
+66 
-75 GRQPRC
+75 
-81 GSRDVAPWAPCSR
+81 V
-94 PAASP
+94 
-99 PRLGTTFP
+99 
-107 GGRRAAP
+107 
-114 ARDYV
+114 
-119 SRRASRTGPARFR
+119 
-132 RRGLWGGSR
+132 
-141 GRGGARPRGWRA
+141 
-153 CGSAGGRPALGAAA
+153 
-167 GVAGGVSAGDRRAP
+167 
-181 GRVRGSGDMRAT
+181 SGDMR
-193 AGARAREGPRTK
+193 GAASSRARRPGSLPGRGGPRTK
-205 PRPGRGPAAGAPAAL
+205 PRAGRGPTAGTAAAFARPG
-220 GGSARG
+220 RG
-226 RPRSR
+226 RPRSGNGLSSKGRRGAVTTGPGRRALPCRDSAPLQER
-231 SGLAAGELRGAL
+231 SHQQEAAGTGIDL
-243 TAGPALAALPSR
+243 
-255 DPAPLRDGG
+255 
-264 RRQEAMG
+264 
-271 TRGKAMSQS
+271 KAMSQG
-280 LVEFGDVAIDFSQ
+280 LVTFGDVAVDFSQ
-293 EEWEWLNPAQRTLYR
+293 EEWEWLNPMQRKLYR
-308 KVMLENY
+308 RVMLENY
-315 RNLASLGLCGS
+315 RNLVSLGLCVS

-340 WAVKRKVARGWSPD
+340 WTAKRKVTRDFNAVRETEELP
-354 LKTVKESKKFPPKRD
+354 LKKD
-369 FCEERLPQA
+369 FCEEKLSQA
-378 ARTARLG
+378 VITESLT
-385 NCSLEYSM
+385 NCSLEYSV
-393 LGDYDDLFETRP
+393 LGENWSYDALFETHL
-405 GFGSVTDMALD
+405 GLMHVTNMAVD
-416 SSQLDPAQRS
+416 FSQQLDPTQ
-426 LWKSAVWENHSDL
+426 KSFYKNVRWENYGDPGSVGHCVSKPDL
-439 GSPGQQSVKETQEL
+439 VSLLERAKEPWMVKRALPGGLFSGQQSVCETQEL
-453 FPKQDSCAERITDRT
+453 FPKQDSYTDGVTDRT
-468 SHTKLECS
+468 SNAKLECS
-476 NFREHWDSECV
+476 TFRENWDSEHV
-487 FGKMLVSQ
+487 FERKLVGQ

-501 ETITPNKT
+501 EPSTHNKSL
-509 HSKESVYNKSGK
+509 SKERQCMHNKSGRW
-521 CFHLDNSEERLRN
+521 FYLEDSEERVHN
-534 PDSIKIFPKSSAVI
+534 HDSVKSFPKNSVVI

-556 KKLFKCNECKKT
+556 KKLFRCNECKKT

-587 YKCNDCGKAFSDGSS
+587 YKCNECGKAFSDGSS

-669 EKPYTCDV
+669 EKPYKCDV

-697 EKPYECDVCRKA
+697 EKPYECEICRKA

-835 TGEKPYKCMECG
+835 TGEKPYKCVECG

-951 PYNYKKSRRAFR
+951 SHNYKKSRKVFR
-963 QTVHFAHHQ
+963 QTAHLAHHQ
-972 RMHTAEPST
+972 RIHTGESST
-981 RPSLPSTSS
+981 RPSLPSTSNP
-990 SVDLF
+990 VELF
-995 PKFLWNPSSLPSA
+995 PKFLWNPSSLPSP